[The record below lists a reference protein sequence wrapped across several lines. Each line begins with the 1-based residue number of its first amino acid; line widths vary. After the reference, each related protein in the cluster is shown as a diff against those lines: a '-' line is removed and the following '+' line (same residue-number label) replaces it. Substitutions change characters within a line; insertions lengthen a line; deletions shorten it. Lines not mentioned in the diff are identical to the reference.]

1 MAAKKP
7 APPKSKSRAKKSKQS
22 NSYIVPIVLFA
33 VAVFLEALA
42 IIPQE
47 DVAVWNALHNFLQ
60 SFFGVLAYIWPLYLG
75 YAAVLLSLESYD
87 DRRIKPLA
95 YCAAV
100 LVFIGAAIDVFGP
113 VKSADYWQHIGM
125 SYTTEG
131 FFRAGLLGAFVGH
144 PFYAVAG
151 KIGSRIIFIL
161 LIFVFLMILTR
172 TTLAKLMI
180 GARKP
185 AERIKSAA
193 TDRYMEHKQRRE
205 EMRQAYLDA
214 DNDDETDD
222 SEINGKPSDDRV
234 DLRFPYD
241 IPLSGEK
248 VRESEMPPARDPEE
262 VHSKRRRVVDSY
274 KKDDVLDNMPDP
286 TADAHRRRAEEETAD
301 ETENDRYSGGVID
314 EELLKKL
321 DESVEVIY
329 ADKKTKTTGSGI
341 KIGDDQ
347 DAEDGAPEY
356 RFPPIDLLKPPSADS
371 SVDIRSELTA
381 NAEKLVDT
389 LRSFGV
395 ETRIINISRGPS
407 VTRYEL
413 QPAAGVKISRI
424 TNLAD
429 DIALNL
435 AAAGVR
441 IEAPIPNKAAVGI
454 EIPNKVR
461 TTVALRELI
470 ESKEFADAQSKVT
483 GILGKDISGAN
494 CFMDIAKMPHVL
506 IAGTTGSGKSVCL
519 NSLIM
524 SILYKS
530 TPDEVRMLM
539 IDPKAVEMM
548 VYNGIPHLLVP
559 VVSDPRKAAGALGW
573 AVTEMTHRYK
583 ILSDNGVR
591 NLDAYNQLAAK
602 SDTLTPLPQIVIFI
616 DELADLM
623 MTAPNEVE
631 DSICRLAQKARAAGM
646 HLVIATQR
654 PSVDVI
660 TGLIKANIPSRIAL
674 TVSNQVDSR
683 TIIDMAG
690 AERLVGRGD
699 MLYYPV
705 GIAKPVRI
713 QGCWVSDSEIESV
726 AEFLK
731 KGQTNEYDDEIQ
743 QEIERQAAQEK
754 GKKGSAAQSNDDNA
768 GDFDEMLPSA
778 VEVVIEAG
786 QASTSLLQRK
796 LKLGYARAA
805 RIVDQL
811 EAKGVVGPYEGS
823 KPRKVLLTKAQW
835 MEMQAMGTDEQL
847 AEEE

>member
-1 MAAKKP
+1 MAEKKP
-7 APPKSKSRAKKSKQS
+7 TPPKSRSRSKSVKS
-22 NSYIVPIVLFA
+22 NSIITPIILFA
-33 VAVFLEALA
+33 VAIFLEALA
-42 IIPQE
+42 LIPQK
-47 DVAVWNALHNFLQ
+47 DVAVWNFLHNFIQ
-60 SFFGVLAYIWPLYLG
+60 SFFGLCAVVWPIFLG
-75 YAAVLLSLESYD
+75 YAAVQMSRDIDEKK
-87 DRRIKPLA
+87 RRKQIVLCA
-95 YCAAV
+95 AAV
-100 LVFIGAAIDVFGP
+100 LFISAAIDVFGP
-113 VKSADYWQHIGM
+113 EDKLGFFEHIKAA
-125 SYTTEG
+125 YTTEG
-131 FFRAGLLGAFVGH
+131 FFRSGFLGALFGH
-144 PFYAVAG
+144 PFTEVAG
-151 KIGSRIIFIL
+151 FGARIIFAL
-161 LIFVFLMILTR
+161 AIFVVVMIITR
-172 TTLAKLMI
+172 TALYKFVDKA
-180 GARKP
+180 GKP
-185 AERIKSAA
+185 AEKLREVAVDK
-193 TDRYMEHKQRRE
+193 YHEHKRRRAE
-205 EMRQAYLDA
+205 KAAEV
-214 DNDDETDD
+214 E
-222 SEINGKPSDDRV
+222 V
-234 DLRFPYD
+234 DTRFAYD
-241 IPLSGEK
+241 IPLSGEP
-248 VRESEMPPARDPEE
+248 VREADELKPDDPEE
-262 VHSKRRRVVDSY
+262 MRKKGRRVVDSY
-274 KKDDVLDNMPDP
+274 RRHDVLDDMPDP
-286 TADAHRRRAEEETAD
+286 LDNAPVRN
-301 ETENDRYSGGVID
+301 ETEDENAGVID
-314 EELLKKL
+314 EDLLKKL
-321 DESVEVIY
+321 DESVEIIY
-329 ADKKTKTTGSGI
+329 ADKKPKRKSSGI
-341 KIGDDQ
+341 KITGDD
-347 DAEDGAPEY
+347 EDEDEIEQQPEY
-356 RFPPIDLLKPPSADS
+356 KYPPIDLLKRPSNDS
-371 SVDIRSELTA
+371 TGDIRSELTA

-454 EIPNKVR
+454 EIPNKIR
-461 TTVALRELI
+461 TSVAARELI
-470 ESKEFADAQSKVT
+470 ESAEFVSAQSKVT

-519 NSLIM
+519 NSIIM
-524 SILYKS
+524 SMLYKA

-559 VVSDPRKAAGALGW
+559 VVSDPRMASGALSW

-591 NLDAYNQLAAK
+591 NLEAYNELAKK
-602 SDTLTPLPQIVIFI
+602 SDTLKPLPQIVIFI

-705 GIAKPVRI
+705 GVAKPIRI
-713 QGCWVSDSEIESV
+713 QGCWISDAEIEAV
-726 AEFLK
+726 ASFLK
-731 KGQTNEYDDEIQ
+731 NGQKNDYDENIQ

-754 GKKGSAAQSNDDNA
+754 GKKGGASASAESSD
-768 GDFDEMLPSA
+768 GEYDELLSAA

-811 EAKGVVGPYEGS
+811 EEKGVVGAYGGAS
-823 KPRKVLLTKAQW
+823 KGREILITKAQW
-835 MEMQAMGTDEQL
+835 MEMQATGADELL
-847 AEEE
+847 ADED

>member
-1 MAAKKP
+1 MSSKKP
-7 APPKSKSRAKKSKQS
+7 TPPKSKTRAKKSANP
-22 NSYIVPIVLFA
+22 NSYIVPIILFA
-33 VAVFLEALA
+33 VAILIEALA
-42 IIPQE
+42 VISQK
-47 DVAVWNALHNFLQ
+47 DVAVWHFLHNFVQ
-60 SFFGVLAYIWPLYLG
+60 SFFGTCAYLWPVYIGYLAIQ
-75 YAAVLLSLESYD
+75 LSLDIEQSSK
-87 DRRIKPLA
+87 IKR
-95 YCAAV
+95 
-100 LVFIGAAIDVFGP
+100 LVISGLLLLFISASIDVFSFPAEGTWER
-113 VKSADYWQHIGM
+113 VTAA
-125 SYTTEG
+125 YTTEG
-131 FFRAGLLGAFVGH
+131 FLRAGFLGALISY
-144 PFYAVAG
+144 PFEAVTG
-151 KIGSRIIFIL
+151 KWGAAIIFVLIL
-161 LIFVFLMILTR
+161 FVLVMVFTR
-172 TTLAKLMI
+172 TTLDKFITKASQPADKLRSAAADKYTEFKKRKEAEKAAKLDV
-180 GARKP
+180 
-185 AERIKSAA
+185 E
-193 TDRYMEHKQRRE
+193 
-205 EMRQAYLDA
+205 
-214 DNDDETDD
+214 
-222 SEINGKPSDDRV
+222 V
-234 DLRFPYD
+234 DTRFAYD
-241 IPLSGEK
+241 IPLPGE
-248 VRESEMPPARDPEE
+248 PAREADEPKPQDPTEMR
-262 VHSKRRRVVDSY
+262 KKGKRVVDSY
-274 KKDDVLDNMPDP
+274 RKHDVLDEIMDEIEDP
-286 TADAHRRRAEEETAD
+286 TVASKPEPD
-301 ETENDRYSGGVID
+301 ENEGVID

-329 ADKKTKTTGSGI
+329 ADKKTDKKVGSGI
-341 KIGDDQ
+341 KIGEETD
-347 DAEDGAPEY
+347 EEPAPEY
-356 RFPPIDLLKPPSADS
+356 KYPPIDLLNAPSRDNAG
-371 SVDIRSELTA
+371 DIRSELTA

-413 QPAAGVKISRI
+413 QPAAGVKISKI

-461 TTVALRELI
+461 TSVGARELI
-470 ESKEFADAQSKVT
+470 ESAEFVSAQSKVT

-519 NSLIM
+519 NSIIM

-559 VVSDPRKAAGALGW
+559 VVSDPRKASGALAW

-591 NLDAYNQLAAK
+591 NLEAYNELAAK
-602 SDTLTPLPQIVIFI
+602 SDNLKPLPQIVIFI

-683 TIIDMAG
+683 TIIDMSG
-690 AERLVGRGD
+690 AERLVGKGD

-705 GIAKPVRI
+705 GVAKPIRI
-713 QGCWVSDSEIESV
+713 QGCWISDAEIEAV
-726 AEFLK
+726 ANFLK
-731 KGQTNEYDDEIQ
+731 NSQKNDYDEEIQ

-754 GKKGSAAQSNDDNA
+754 GKKGAAVSAEDSD
-768 GDFDEMLPSA
+768 GDFDEMLPAA
-778 VEVVIEAG
+778 VEVVIDAG

-811 EAKGVVGPYEGS
+811 EEKGIVGPYGGAAKGREI
-823 KPRKVLLTKAQW
+823 LITKAQW
-835 MEMQAMGTDEQL
+835 MEMQAMGTDEEL
-847 AEEE
+847 VDEE

>member
-1 MAAKKP
+1 MAEKKP
-7 APPKSKSRAKKSKQS
+7 TPPKSRSRSKSVKS
-22 NSYIVPIVLFA
+22 NSIITPIILFA
-33 VAVFLEALA
+33 VAIFLEALA
-42 IIPQE
+42 LIPQK
-47 DVAVWNALHNFLQ
+47 DVAVWNFLHNFIQ
-60 SFFGVLAYIWPLYLG
+60 SFFGLCAVVWPIFLG
-75 YAAVLLSLESYD
+75 YAAVQMSRDIDEKK
-87 DRRIKPLA
+87 RRKQIVLFA
-95 YCAAV
+95 AAV
-100 LVFIGAAIDVFGP
+100 LFISATIDVFGP
-113 VKSADYWQHIGM
+113 KDKLGFFEHIKAA
-125 SYTTEG
+125 YTTEG
-131 FFRAGLLGAFVGH
+131 FFRSGFLGALFGH
-144 PFYAVAG
+144 PFTALAG
-151 KIGSRIIFIL
+151 KIGARIIFAL
-161 LIFVFLMILTR
+161 AIFVVVMIITR
-172 TTLAKLMI
+172 TALYKFVDKA
-180 GARKP
+180 GKP
-185 AERIKSAA
+185 AEKLREVAVDK
-193 TDRYMEHKQRRE
+193 YHEHKRRRAE
-205 EMRQAYLDA
+205 KAAEV
-214 DNDDETDD
+214 E
-222 SEINGKPSDDRV
+222 V
-234 DLRFPYD
+234 DTRFAYD
-241 IPLSGEK
+241 IPLSGEP
-248 VRESEMPPARDPEE
+248 VREADELKPDDPEE
-262 VHSKRRRVVDSY
+262 MRKKGRRVVDSY
-274 KKDDVLDNMPDP
+274 RRHDVLDDMPDP
-286 TADAHRRRAEEETAD
+286 LDNAPVRN
-301 ETENDRYSGGVID
+301 ETEDENAGVID
-314 EELLKKL
+314 EDLLKKL
-321 DESVEVIY
+321 DESVEIIY
-329 ADKKTKTTGSGI
+329 ADKKPKRKSSGI
-341 KIGDDQ
+341 KITGDD
-347 DAEDGAPEY
+347 EDEDEIEQQPEY
-356 RFPPIDLLKPPSADS
+356 KYPPIDLLKRPSSDS
-371 SVDIRSELTA
+371 TGDIRSELTA

-454 EIPNKVR
+454 EIPNKIR
-461 TTVALRELI
+461 TSVAARELI
-470 ESKEFADAQSKVT
+470 ESAEFVSAQSKVT

-519 NSLIM
+519 NSIIM
-524 SILYKS
+524 SMLYKA

-559 VVSDPRKAAGALGW
+559 VVSDPRMASGALSW

-591 NLDAYNQLAAK
+591 NLEAYNELARK
-602 SDTLTPLPQIVIFI
+602 SDTLKPLPQIVIFI

-705 GIAKPVRI
+705 GVAKPIRI
-713 QGCWVSDSEIESV
+713 QGCWISDAEIEAV
-726 AEFLK
+726 ASFLK
-731 KGQTNEYDDEIQ
+731 NGQKNDYDENIQ

-754 GKKGSAAQSNDDNA
+754 GKKGGASASAESSD
-768 GDFDEMLPSA
+768 GEYDELLSAA

-811 EAKGVVGPYEGS
+811 EEKGVVGAYGGAS
-823 KPRKVLLTKAQW
+823 KGREILITKAQW
-835 MEMQAMGTDEQL
+835 MEMQATGADELL
-847 AEEE
+847 ADED

>member
-1 MAAKKP
+1 MSSKKP
-7 APPKSKSRAKKSKQS
+7 TPPKSKTRAKKSANP
-22 NSYIVPIVLFA
+22 NSYIVPIILFA
-33 VAVFLEALA
+33 VAILIEALA
-42 IIPQE
+42 VISQK
-47 DVAVWNALHNFLQ
+47 DVAVWHFLHNFVQ
-60 SFFGVLAYIWPLYLG
+60 SFFGTCAYLWPVYIGYLAIQ
-75 YAAVLLSLESYD
+75 LSLDIEQSSK
-87 DRRIKPLA
+87 IKR
-95 YCAAV
+95 
-100 LVFIGAAIDVFGP
+100 LVISGLLLLFISASIDVFSFPAEGTWER
-113 VKSADYWQHIGM
+113 VTAA
-125 SYTTEG
+125 YTTEG
-131 FFRAGLLGAFVGH
+131 FLRAGFLGALISY
-144 PFYAVAG
+144 PFEAVTG
-151 KIGSRIIFIL
+151 KWGAAIIFVLIL
-161 LIFVFLMILTR
+161 FVLVMVFTR
-172 TTLAKLMI
+172 TTLDKFITKASQPADKLRSAAADKYTEFKKRKEAEKAAKLDV
-180 GARKP
+180 
-185 AERIKSAA
+185 E
-193 TDRYMEHKQRRE
+193 
-205 EMRQAYLDA
+205 
-214 DNDDETDD
+214 
-222 SEINGKPSDDRV
+222 V
-234 DLRFPYD
+234 DTRFAYD
-241 IPLSGEK
+241 IPLPGE
-248 VRESEMPPARDPEE
+248 PAREADEPKPQDPTEMR
-262 VHSKRRRVVDSY
+262 KKGKRVVDSY
-274 KKDDVLDNMPDP
+274 RKHDVLDEIMDEIEDP
-286 TADAHRRRAEEETAD
+286 TVASKPEPD
-301 ETENDRYSGGVID
+301 ENAGVID

-329 ADKKTKTTGSGI
+329 ADKKTDKKVGSGI
-341 KIGDDQ
+341 KIGEETD
-347 DAEDGAPEY
+347 EEPTPEY
-356 RFPPIDLLKPPSADS
+356 KYPPIDLLNAPSRDNAG
-371 SVDIRSELTA
+371 DIRSELTA

-413 QPAAGVKISRI
+413 QPAAGVKISKI

-461 TTVALRELI
+461 TSVGARELI
-470 ESKEFADAQSKVT
+470 ESAEFVSAQSKVT

-519 NSLIM
+519 NSIIM

-530 TPDEVRMLM
+530 SPDEVRMLM

-559 VVSDPRKAAGALGW
+559 VVSDPRKASGALAW

-591 NLDAYNQLAAK
+591 NLEAYNELAAK
-602 SDTLTPLPQIVIFI
+602 SDNLKPLPQIVIFI

-683 TIIDMAG
+683 TIIDMSG
-690 AERLVGRGD
+690 AERLVGKGD

-705 GIAKPVRI
+705 GVAKPIRI
-713 QGCWVSDSEIESV
+713 QGCWISDAEIEAV
-726 AEFLK
+726 ANFLK
-731 KGQTNEYDDEIQ
+731 NSQKNDYDEEIQ

-754 GKKGSAAQSNDDNA
+754 GKKGAAVSAEDSD
-768 GDFDEMLPSA
+768 GDFDEMLPAA
-778 VEVVIEAG
+778 VEVVIDAG

-811 EAKGVVGPYEGS
+811 EEKGIVGPYGGAAKGREI
-823 KPRKVLLTKAQW
+823 LITKAQW
-835 MEMQAMGTDEQL
+835 MEMQAMGTDEEL
-847 AEEE
+847 VDEE

>member
-1 MAAKKP
+1 MAEKKP
-7 APPKSKSRAKKSKQS
+7 TPPKSRSRSKSVKS
-22 NSYIVPIVLFA
+22 NSIITPIILFA
-33 VAVFLEALA
+33 VAIFLEALA
-42 IIPQE
+42 LIPQK
-47 DVAVWNALHNFLQ
+47 DVAVWNFLHTFIQ
-60 SFFGVLAYIWPLYLG
+60 SFFGLCAVVWPIFLG
-75 YAAVLLSLESYD
+75 YAAVQMSRDIDEKK
-87 DRRIKPLA
+87 RRKQIIIG
-95 YCAAV
+95 AATV
-100 LVFIGAAIDVFGP
+100 LFISAAIDVFGP
-113 VKSADYWQHIGM
+113 EDDLGFFEHIKAA
-125 SYTTEG
+125 YTTEG
-131 FFRAGLLGAFVGH
+131 FFRSGFLGALFGH
-144 PFYAVAG
+144 PFTEVAG
-151 KIGSRIIFIL
+151 IGATIIFAL
-161 LIFVFLMILTR
+161 AIFVVVMIITR
-172 TTLAKLMI
+172 TALYKFVDKA
-180 GARKP
+180 GKP
-185 AERIKSAA
+185 AEKLREVAVDK
-193 TDRYMEHKQRRE
+193 YHEHKRRRAE
-205 EMRQAYLDA
+205 KAAEV
-214 DNDDETDD
+214 E
-222 SEINGKPSDDRV
+222 V
-234 DLRFPYD
+234 DTRFAYD
-241 IPLSGEK
+241 IPLPGEP
-248 VRESEMPPARDPEE
+248 VREADELKPDDPEE
-262 VHSKRRRVVDSY
+262 MRKKGRRVVDSY
-274 KKDDVLDNMPDP
+274 RRHDVLDDMPDP
-286 TADAHRRRAEEETAD
+286 LDNAPVRN
-301 ETENDRYSGGVID
+301 ETEDENAGVID
-314 EELLKKL
+314 EDLLKKL
-321 DESVEVIY
+321 DESVEIIY
-329 ADKKTKTTGSGI
+329 ADKKPKRKSSGI
-341 KIGDDQ
+341 KITGDD
-347 DAEDGAPEY
+347 EDEDEIEQQPEY
-356 RFPPIDLLKPPSADS
+356 KYPPIDLLKRPSNDS
-371 SVDIRSELTA
+371 TGDIRSELTA

-454 EIPNKVR
+454 EIPNKIR
-461 TTVALRELI
+461 TSVAARELI
-470 ESKEFADAQSKVT
+470 ESAEFVSAQSKVT

-519 NSLIM
+519 NSIIM
-524 SILYKS
+524 SMLYKA

-559 VVSDPRKAAGALGW
+559 VVSDPRMASGALSW

-591 NLDAYNQLAAK
+591 NLEAYNELAKK
-602 SDTLTPLPQIVIFI
+602 SDTLKPLPQIVIFI

-705 GIAKPVRI
+705 GVAKPIRI
-713 QGCWVSDSEIESV
+713 QGCWISDAEIEAV
-726 AEFLK
+726 ASFLK
-731 KGQTNEYDDEIQ
+731 NGQKNDYDENIQ

-754 GKKGSAAQSNDDNA
+754 GKKGGASASVESSD
-768 GDFDEMLPSA
+768 GEYDELLSAA

-811 EAKGVVGPYEGS
+811 EEKGVVGAYGGAS
-823 KPRKVLLTKAQW
+823 KGREILITKAQW
-835 MEMQAMGTDEQL
+835 MEMQATGADELL
-847 AEEE
+847 ADED

>member
-1 MAAKKP
+1 
-7 APPKSKSRAKKSKQS
+7 
-22 NSYIVPIVLFA
+22 
-33 VAVFLEALA
+33 
-42 IIPQE
+42 PQ
-47 DVAVWNALHNFLQ
+47 D
-60 SFFGVLAYIWPLYLG
+60 P
-75 YAAVLLSLESYD
+75 
-87 DRRIKPLA
+87 
-95 YCAAV
+95 
-100 LVFIGAAIDVFGP
+100 
-113 VKSADYWQHIGM
+113 
-125 SYTTEG
+125 T
-131 FFRAGLLGAFVGH
+131 
-144 PFYAVAG
+144 
-151 KIGSRIIFIL
+151 
-161 LIFVFLMILTR
+161 
-172 TTLAKLMI
+172 
-180 GARKP
+180 
-185 AERIKSAA
+185 
-193 TDRYMEHKQRRE
+193 
-205 EMRQAYLDA
+205 EMRKK
-214 DNDDETDD
+214 
-222 SEINGKPSDDRV
+222 GK
-234 DLRFPYD
+234 
-241 IPLSGEK
+241 
-248 VRESEMPPARDPEE
+248 
-262 VHSKRRRVVDSY
+262 RVVDSY
-274 KKDDVLDNMPDP
+274 RKHDVLDEIMDEIEDP
-286 TADAHRRRAEEETAD
+286 TIEKKPETD
-301 ETENDRYSGGVID
+301 ENAGVID
-314 EELLKKL
+314 EDLLKKL

-329 ADKKTKTTGSGI
+329 ADKKSNKKVSSGI
-341 KIGDDQ
+341 KIGDETEEEP
-347 DAEDGAPEY
+347 AAPEY
-356 RFPPIDLLKPPSADS
+356 KYPPIDLLNAPSRDNAG
-371 SVDIRSELTA
+371 DIRSELTA
-381 NAEKLVDT
+381 NAEKLVNT

-413 QPAAGVKISRI
+413 QPAAGVKISKI

-454 EIPNKVR
+454 EIPNKIR
-461 TTVALRELI
+461 TSVGARELI
-470 ESKEFADAQSKVT
+470 ESAEFVSAQSKVT

-519 NSLIM
+519 NSIIM

-530 TPDEVRMLM
+530 SPDEVRMLM

-559 VVSDPRKAAGALGW
+559 VVSDPRKASGALAW

-591 NLDAYNQLAAK
+591 NLEAYNELAAK
-602 SDTLTPLPQIVIFI
+602 SDTLKPLPQIVIFI

-683 TIIDMAG
+683 TIIDMSG
-690 AERLVGRGD
+690 AERLVGKGD

-705 GIAKPVRI
+705 GVAKPIRI
-713 QGCWVSDSEIESV
+713 QGCWISDSEIEAV
-726 AEFLK
+726 ANFLK
-731 KGQTNEYDDEIQ
+731 NSGKNEYDEEIQ

-754 GKKGSAAQSNDDNA
+754 GKKGAAVSAEDSD
-768 GDFDEMLPSA
+768 GEFDEMLPAA

-811 EAKGVVGPYEGS
+811 EEKGIVG
-823 KPRKVLLTKAQW
+823 
-835 MEMQAMGTDEQL
+835 
-847 AEEE
+847 

>member
-1 MAAKKP
+1 MAEKKP
-7 APPKSKSRAKKSKQS
+7 TPPKSRSRSKSVKS
-22 NSYIVPIVLFA
+22 NSIITPIILFA

-42 IIPQE
+42 LIPQK
-47 DVAVWNALHNFLQ
+47 DVAVWNFLHNFIQ
-60 SFFGVLAYIWPLYLG
+60 SFFGLCAVVWPIFLG
-75 YAAVLLSLESYD
+75 YAAVQMSRDIDEKK
-87 DRRIKPLA
+87 RRNQIIIGSA
-95 YCAAV
+95 TV
-100 LVFIGAAIDVFGP
+100 LFVSAAIDVFG
-113 VKSADYWQHIGM
+113 VQAELGFIEHIKAA
-125 SYTTEG
+125 YTTNG
-131 FFRAGLLGAFVGH
+131 FFRAGFIGALFGH
-144 PFYAVAG
+144 PFTAIAG
-151 KIGSRIIFIL
+151 KIGARIIFAL
-161 LIFVFLMILTR
+161 AIFVVVMIITKTALYKFVDK
-172 TTLAKLMI
+172 A
-180 GARKP
+180 GKP
-185 AERIKSAA
+185 AEKLREVAVDK
-193 TDRYMEHKQRRE
+193 YYEHKRRRAE
-205 EMRQAYLDA
+205 KAAEV
-214 DNDDETDD
+214 E
-222 SEINGKPSDDRV
+222 V
-234 DLRFPYD
+234 DTRFAYD
-241 IPLSGEK
+241 IPLSGEPI
-248 VRESEMPPARDPEE
+248 READELKPNDPEE
-262 VHSKRRRVVDSY
+262 MRKKGRRVVDSFRRH
-274 KKDDVLDNMPDP
+274 DVLDDMPDP
-286 TADAHRRRAEEETAD
+286 IENAPVQD
-301 ETENDRYSGGVID
+301 ELEDENAGVID
-314 EELLKKL
+314 EDLLKKL

-329 ADKKTKTTGSGI
+329 ADKKPKRQSSGI
-341 KIGDDQ
+341 KITGDDDELEEEIEQ
-347 DAEDGAPEY
+347 QPEY
-356 RFPPIDLLKPPSADS
+356 KYPPIDLLKRPSNDTS
-371 SVDIRSELTA
+371 GDIRSELTA

-454 EIPNKVR
+454 EIPNKIR
-461 TTVALRELI
+461 TSVAARELI
-470 ESKEFADAQSKVT
+470 ESAEFVSAQSKVT

-519 NSLIM
+519 NSIIM
-524 SILYKS
+524 SMLYKA

-559 VVSDPRKAAGALGW
+559 VVSDPRMASGALSW

-591 NLDAYNQLAAK
+591 NLEAYNELAKK
-602 SDTLTPLPQIVIFI
+602 SDTLKPLPQIVIFI

-705 GIAKPVRI
+705 GVAKPIRI
-713 QGCWVSDSEIESV
+713 QGCWISDAEIEAV
-726 AEFLK
+726 ASFLK
-731 KGQTNEYDDEIQ
+731 NGQKNDYDENIQ

-754 GKKGSAAQSNDDNA
+754 GKKGGTSASAEASD
-768 GDFDEMLPSA
+768 GEYDELLSAA

-811 EAKGVVGPYEGS
+811 EEKGVVGAYGGAS
-823 KPRKVLLTKAQW
+823 KGREILITKAQW
-835 MEMQAMGTDEQL
+835 MEMQATGADELL
-847 AEEE
+847 ADED

>member
-1 MAAKKP
+1 M
-7 APPKSKSRAKKSKQS
+7 
-22 NSYIVPIVLFA
+22 
-33 VAVFLEALA
+33 
-42 IIPQE
+42 II
-47 DVAVWNALHNFLQ
+47 
-60 SFFGVLAYIWPLYLG
+60 
-75 YAAVLLSLESYD
+75 
-87 DRRIKPLA
+87 
-95 YCAAV
+95 
-100 LVFIGAAIDVFGP
+100 
-113 VKSADYWQHIGM
+113 
-125 SYTTEG
+125 
-131 FFRAGLLGAFVGH
+131 
-144 PFYAVAG
+144 
-151 KIGSRIIFIL
+151 
-161 LIFVFLMILTR
+161 TR
-172 TTLAKLMI
+172 TALYKFVDKA
-180 GARKP
+180 GKP
-185 AERIKSAA
+185 AEKLREVAVDK
-193 TDRYMEHKQRRE
+193 YHEHKRRRAE
-205 EMRQAYLDA
+205 KAAEV
-214 DNDDETDD
+214 E
-222 SEINGKPSDDRV
+222 V
-234 DLRFPYD
+234 DTRFAYD
-241 IPLSGEK
+241 IPLSGEP
-248 VRESEMPPARDPEE
+248 VREADELKPDDPEE
-262 VHSKRRRVVDSY
+262 MRKKGRRVVDSY
-274 KKDDVLDNMPDP
+274 RRHDVLDDMPDP
-286 TADAHRRRAEEETAD
+286 LDNAPVRN
-301 ETENDRYSGGVID
+301 ETEDENAGVID
-314 EELLKKL
+314 EDLLKKL
-321 DESVEVIY
+321 DESVEIIY
-329 ADKKTKTTGSGI
+329 ADKKPKRKSSGI
-341 KIGDDQ
+341 KITGDD
-347 DAEDGAPEY
+347 EDEDEIEQQPEY
-356 RFPPIDLLKPPSADS
+356 KYPPIDLLKRPSNDS
-371 SVDIRSELTA
+371 TGDIRSELTA

-407 VTRYEL
+407 ITRYEL

-454 EIPNKVR
+454 EIPNKIR
-461 TTVALRELI
+461 TSVAARELI
-470 ESKEFADAQSKVT
+470 ESAEFVSAQSKVT

-519 NSLIM
+519 NSIIM
-524 SILYKS
+524 SMLYKA

-559 VVSDPRKAAGALGW
+559 VVSDPRMASGALSW

-591 NLDAYNQLAAK
+591 NLEAYNELAKK
-602 SDTLTPLPQIVIFI
+602 SDTLKPLPQIVIFI

-705 GIAKPVRI
+705 GVAKPIRI
-713 QGCWVSDSEIESV
+713 QGCWISDAEIEAV
-726 AEFLK
+726 ASFLK
-731 KGQTNEYDDEIQ
+731 NGQKNDYDENIQ
-743 QEIERQAAQEK
+743 QEIERQATQEK
-754 GKKGSAAQSNDDNA
+754 GKKGGASASAESSD
-768 GDFDEMLPSA
+768 GEYDELLSAA

-811 EAKGVVGPYEGS
+811 EEKGVVGAYGGAS
-823 KPRKVLLTKAQW
+823 KGREILITKAQW
-835 MEMQAMGTDEQL
+835 MEMQATGADELL
-847 AEEE
+847 ADED

>member
-1 MAAKKP
+1 MSSKKP
-7 APPKSKSRAKKSKQS
+7 TPPKSKTRAKKSANP
-22 NSYIVPIVLFA
+22 NSYIVPIILFA
-33 VAVFLEALA
+33 VAILIEALA
-42 IIPQE
+42 VISQK
-47 DVAVWNALHNFLQ
+47 DVAVWHFLHNFVQ
-60 SFFGVLAYIWPLYLG
+60 SFFGTCAYLWPVYIGYLAIQ
-75 YAAVLLSLESYD
+75 LSLDIEHSSK
-87 DRRIKPLA
+87 IKR
-95 YCAAV
+95 
-100 LVFIGAAIDVFGP
+100 LVISGLLLLFISASIDVFSFPAEGTWEH
-113 VKSADYWQHIGM
+113 VTAA
-125 SYTTEG
+125 YTTEG
-131 FFRAGLLGAFVGH
+131 FLRAGFLGALISY
-144 PFYAVAG
+144 PFEAVTG
-151 KIGSRIIFIL
+151 KWGAAIIFVLIL
-161 LIFVFLMILTR
+161 FVLVMVFTR
-172 TTLAKLMI
+172 TTLDKFITKASQPADKLRSAAADKYTEFKKRKEAEKAAKLDV
-180 GARKP
+180 
-185 AERIKSAA
+185 E
-193 TDRYMEHKQRRE
+193 
-205 EMRQAYLDA
+205 
-214 DNDDETDD
+214 
-222 SEINGKPSDDRV
+222 V
-234 DLRFPYD
+234 DTRFAYD
-241 IPLSGEK
+241 IPLPGE
-248 VRESEMPPARDPEE
+248 PAREADEPKPQDPTEMR
-262 VHSKRRRVVDSY
+262 KKGKRVVDSY
-274 KKDDVLDNMPDP
+274 RKHDVLDEIMDEIEDP
-286 TADAHRRRAEEETAD
+286 TVASKPESD
-301 ETENDRYSGGVID
+301 ENEGVID

-329 ADKKTKTTGSGI
+329 ADKKTDKKVGSGI
-341 KIGDDQ
+341 KIGEETD
-347 DAEDGAPEY
+347 EEPTPEY
-356 RFPPIDLLKPPSADS
+356 KYPPIDLLNAPSRDNAG
-371 SVDIRSELTA
+371 DIRSELTA

-413 QPAAGVKISRI
+413 QPAAGVKISKI

-461 TTVALRELI
+461 TSVGARELI
-470 ESKEFADAQSKVT
+470 ESAEFVSAQSKVT

-519 NSLIM
+519 NSIIM

-559 VVSDPRKAAGALGW
+559 VVSDPRKASGALAW

-591 NLDAYNQLAAK
+591 NLEAYNELAAK
-602 SDTLTPLPQIVIFI
+602 SDNLKPLPQIVIFI

-683 TIIDMAG
+683 TIIDMSG
-690 AERLVGRGD
+690 AERLVGKGD

-705 GIAKPVRI
+705 GVAKPIRI
-713 QGCWVSDSEIESV
+713 QGCWISDAEIEAV
-726 AEFLK
+726 ANFLK
-731 KGQTNEYDDEIQ
+731 NSQKNDYDEEIQ

-754 GKKGSAAQSNDDNA
+754 GKKGAAVSAEDSD
-768 GDFDEMLPSA
+768 GDFDEMLPAA
-778 VEVVIEAG
+778 VEVVIDAG

-811 EAKGVVGPYEGS
+811 EEKGIVGPYGGAAKGREI
-823 KPRKVLLTKAQW
+823 LITKAQW
-835 MEMQAMGTDEQL
+835 MEMQAMGADEEL
-847 AEEE
+847 ADEE

>member
-1 MAAKKP
+1 MSSKKP
-7 APPKSKSRAKKSKQS
+7 TPPKSKTRAKKSANP
-22 NSYIVPIVLFA
+22 NSYIVPIILFA
-33 VAVFLEALA
+33 VAILIEALA
-42 IIPQE
+42 VISQK
-47 DVAVWNALHNFLQ
+47 DVAVWHFLHNFVQ
-60 SFFGVLAYIWPLYLG
+60 SFFGTCAYLWPVYIGYLAIQ
-75 YAAVLLSLESYD
+75 LSLDIEQSSK
-87 DRRIKPLA
+87 IKR
-95 YCAAV
+95 
-100 LVFIGAAIDVFGP
+100 LVISGLLLLFISASIDVFSFPAEGTWER
-113 VKSADYWQHIGM
+113 VTAA
-125 SYTTEG
+125 YTTEG
-131 FFRAGLLGAFVGH
+131 FLRAGFLGALISY
-144 PFYAVAG
+144 PFEAVTG
-151 KIGSRIIFIL
+151 KWGAAIIFVLIL
-161 LIFVFLMILTR
+161 FVLVMVFTR
-172 TTLAKLMI
+172 TTLDKFITKASQPADKLRSAAADKYTEFKKRKEAEKAAKLDV
-180 GARKP
+180 
-185 AERIKSAA
+185 E
-193 TDRYMEHKQRRE
+193 
-205 EMRQAYLDA
+205 
-214 DNDDETDD
+214 
-222 SEINGKPSDDRV
+222 V
-234 DLRFPYD
+234 DTRFAYD
-241 IPLSGEK
+241 IPLPGE
-248 VRESEMPPARDPEE
+248 PAREADEPKPQDPTEMR
-262 VHSKRRRVVDSY
+262 KKGKRVVDSY
-274 KKDDVLDNMPDP
+274 RKHDVLDEIMDEIEDP
-286 TADAHRRRAEEETAD
+286 TVASKPEPD
-301 ETENDRYSGGVID
+301 ENEGVID

-329 ADKKTKTTGSGI
+329 ADKKTDKKVGSGI
-341 KIGDDQ
+341 KIGEETD
-347 DAEDGAPEY
+347 EEPTPEY
-356 RFPPIDLLKPPSADS
+356 KYPPIDLLNAPSRDNAG
-371 SVDIRSELTA
+371 DIRSELTA

-413 QPAAGVKISRI
+413 QPAAGVKISKI

-461 TTVALRELI
+461 TSVGARELI
-470 ESKEFADAQSKVT
+470 ESAEFVSAQSKVT

-519 NSLIM
+519 NSIIM

-559 VVSDPRKAAGALGW
+559 VVSDPRKASGALAW

-591 NLDAYNQLAAK
+591 NLEAYNELAAK
-602 SDTLTPLPQIVIFI
+602 SDTLKPLPQIVIFI

-683 TIIDMAG
+683 TIIDMSG
-690 AERLVGRGD
+690 AERLVGKGD

-705 GIAKPVRI
+705 GVAKPIRI
-713 QGCWVSDSEIESV
+713 QGCWISDAEIEAV
-726 AEFLK
+726 ANFLK
-731 KGQTNEYDDEIQ
+731 NSQKNDYDEEIQ

-754 GKKGSAAQSNDDNA
+754 GKKGAAVSAEDSD
-768 GDFDEMLPSA
+768 GDFDEMLPAA
-778 VEVVIEAG
+778 VEVVIDAG

-811 EAKGVVGPYEGS
+811 EEKGIVGPYGGAAKGREI
-823 KPRKVLLTKAQW
+823 LITKAQW
-835 MEMQAMGTDEQL
+835 MEMQAMGTDEEL
-847 AEEE
+847 VDEE

>member
-1 MAAKKP
+1 MPEKKP
-7 APPKSKSRAKKSKQS
+7 SPPKSRTRAKKNQPA
-22 NSYIVPIVLFA
+22 SYITPIILFA
-33 VAVFLEALA
+33 VAIFLEALA
-42 IIPQE
+42 VIPQK
-47 DVAVWNALHNFLQ
+47 DVAVWNFMHNFIQ
-60 SFFGVLAYIWPLYLG
+60 SFFGLCAYVWPIYLG
-75 YAAVLLSLESYD
+75 YVAVTMSMDIERST
-87 DRRIKPLA
+87 RIKRI
-95 YCAAV
+95 V
-100 LVFIGAAIDVFGP
+100 IGAAAILFLSACIDVFGTQE
-113 VKSADYWQHIGM
+113 KLKFAEHIKAA
-125 SYTTEG
+125 YTTSG
-131 FFRAGLLGAFVGH
+131 FFRAGFIGALIGH
-144 PFYAVAG
+144 PFTAILG
-151 KIGSRIIFIL
+151 KIGARIVFAL
-161 LIFVFLMILTR
+161 AVFVLIMIITR
-172 TTLAKLMI
+172 TTLLKFI
-180 GARKP
+180 KGASKP
-185 AERIKSAA
+185 ADKLREVAADKYNEIKRRKEAEKAA
-193 TDRYMEHKQRRE
+193 KEIE
-205 EMRQAYLDA
+205 I
-214 DNDDETDD
+214 ET
-222 SEINGKPSDDRV
+222 
-234 DLRFPYD
+234 RFAYD
-241 IPLSGEK
+241 IPISGEP
-248 VRESEMPPARDPEE
+248 VREVDQPKPQDPEE
-262 VHSKRRRVVDSY
+262 MKKKGKRVVESY
-274 KKDDVLDNMPDP
+274 RKHDVLDDMPDP
-286 TADAHRRRAEEETAD
+286 LENAPVREPDEET
-301 ETENDRYSGGVID
+301 SGVID

-321 DESVEVIY
+321 DESVEVVY
-329 ADKKTKTTGSGI
+329 AEKKPRTKSGSGI
-341 KIGDDQ
+341 KIGD
-347 DAEDGAPEY
+347 EEEVEEKEEY
-356 RFPPIDLLKPPSADS
+356 RFPPIDLLKPSTANNAG
-371 SVDIRSELTA
+371 DIRSELTA

-454 EIPNKVR
+454 EIPNKTR
-461 TTVALRELI
+461 TSVGARELI
-470 ESKEFADAQSKVT
+470 ESAEFVSAQSKVT

-530 TPDEVRMLM
+530 TPDEVRMVM

-548 VYNGIPHLLVP
+548 VYNGIPHLYVP
-559 VVSDPRKAAGALGW
+559 VVSDPRKASGALSW
-573 AVTEMTHRYK
+573 AVSEMTNRYK

-591 NLDAYNQLAAK
+591 NLEAYNELARK
-602 SDTLTPLPQIVIFI
+602 SDKLKPLPQILIFI

-690 AERLVGRGD
+690 AERLVGKGD

-705 GIAKPVRI
+705 GVAKPIRI
-713 QGCWVSDSEIESV
+713 QGCWISDDEIEAV
-726 AEFLK
+726 VNFLK
-731 KGQTNEYDDEIQ
+731 NGSSNEYSEEIQ
-743 QEIERQAAQEK
+743 QEIERLAAQEK
-754 GKKGSAAQSNDDNA
+754 GKKGAAAASDD
-768 GDFDEMLPSA
+768 GDSEYDEMLPAA
-778 VEVVIEAG
+778 VEVVIDAG

-811 EAKGVVGPYEGS
+811 EEKGVVGPYGGAAKGRE
-823 KPRKVLLTKAQW
+823 VLITKAQW
-835 MEMQAMGTDEQL
+835 MEMQATGADEHL
-847 AEEE
+847 ADEE

>member
-1 MAAKKP
+1 MSSKKP
-7 APPKSKSRAKKSKQS
+7 TPPKSKTRAKKSANP
-22 NSYIVPIVLFA
+22 NSYIVPIILFA
-33 VAVFLEALA
+33 VAILIEALA
-42 IIPQE
+42 VISQK
-47 DVAVWNALHNFLQ
+47 DVAVWHFLHNFVQ
-60 SFFGVLAYIWPLYLG
+60 SFFGTCAYLWPVYIGYLAIQ
-75 YAAVLLSLESYD
+75 LSLDIEQSSK
-87 DRRIKPLA
+87 IKR
-95 YCAAV
+95 
-100 LVFIGAAIDVFGP
+100 LVISGLLLLFISASIDVFSFPAEGTWER
-113 VKSADYWQHIGM
+113 VTAA
-125 SYTTEG
+125 YTTEG
-131 FFRAGLLGAFVGH
+131 FLRAGFLGALISY
-144 PFYAVAG
+144 PFEAVTG
-151 KIGSRIIFIL
+151 KWGAAIIFVLIL
-161 LIFVFLMILTR
+161 FVLVMVFTR
-172 TTLAKLMI
+172 TTLDKFITKASQPADKLRSAAADKYTEFKKRKEAEKAAKLDV
-180 GARKP
+180 
-185 AERIKSAA
+185 E
-193 TDRYMEHKQRRE
+193 
-205 EMRQAYLDA
+205 
-214 DNDDETDD
+214 
-222 SEINGKPSDDRV
+222 V
-234 DLRFPYD
+234 DTRFAYD
-241 IPLSGEK
+241 IPLPGE
-248 VRESEMPPARDPEE
+248 PAREADEPKPQDPTEMR
-262 VHSKRRRVVDSY
+262 KKGKRVVDSY
-274 KKDDVLDNMPDP
+274 RKHDVLDEIMDEIEDP
-286 TADAHRRRAEEETAD
+286 TVASKPEPD
-301 ETENDRYSGGVID
+301 ENAGVID

-329 ADKKTKTTGSGI
+329 ADKKADKKVGSGI
-341 KIGDDQ
+341 KIGEETD
-347 DAEDGAPEY
+347 EEPAPEY
-356 RFPPIDLLKPPSADS
+356 KYPPIDLLNAPSRDNAG
-371 SVDIRSELTA
+371 DIRSELTA

-413 QPAAGVKISRI
+413 QPAAGVKISKI

-461 TTVALRELI
+461 TSVGARELI
-470 ESKEFADAQSKVT
+470 ESAEFVSAQSKVT

-519 NSLIM
+519 NSIIM

-559 VVSDPRKAAGALGW
+559 VVSDPRKASGALAW

-591 NLDAYNQLAAK
+591 NLEAYNELAAK
-602 SDTLTPLPQIVIFI
+602 SDNLKPLPQIVIFI

-683 TIIDMAG
+683 TIIDMSG
-690 AERLVGRGD
+690 AERLVGKGD

-705 GIAKPVRI
+705 GVAKPIRI
-713 QGCWVSDSEIESV
+713 QGCWISDAEIEAV
-726 AEFLK
+726 ANFLK
-731 KGQTNEYDDEIQ
+731 NSQKNDYDEEIQ

-754 GKKGSAAQSNDDNA
+754 GKKGAAVSAEDSD
-768 GDFDEMLPSA
+768 GDFDEMLPAA
-778 VEVVIEAG
+778 VEVVIDAG

-811 EAKGVVGPYEGS
+811 EEKGIVGPYGGAAKGREI
-823 KPRKVLLTKAQW
+823 LITKAQW
-835 MEMQAMGTDEQL
+835 MEMQAMGADEEL
-847 AEEE
+847 ADEE

>member
-1 MAAKKP
+1 MSSKKP
-7 APPKSKSRAKKSKQS
+7 TPPKSKTRAKKSANP
-22 NSYIVPIVLFA
+22 NSYIVPIILFA
-33 VAVFLEALA
+33 VAILIEALA
-42 IIPQE
+42 VISQK
-47 DVAVWNALHNFLQ
+47 DVAVWHFLHNFVQ
-60 SFFGVLAYIWPLYLG
+60 SFFGTCAYLWPVYIGYLAIQ
-75 YAAVLLSLESYD
+75 LSLDIEQSSK
-87 DRRIKPLA
+87 IKR
-95 YCAAV
+95 
-100 LVFIGAAIDVFGP
+100 LVISGLLLLFISASIDVFSFPAEGTWEH
-113 VKSADYWQHIGM
+113 VTAA
-125 SYTTEG
+125 YTTEG
-131 FFRAGLLGAFVGH
+131 FFRAGFLGALISY
-144 PFYAVAG
+144 PFEAVTG
-151 KIGSRIIFIL
+151 KWGAAIIFVLIL
-161 LIFVFLMILTR
+161 FVLVMVFTR
-172 TTLAKLMI
+172 TTLDKFITKASQPADKLRSAAADKYTEFKKRKEAEKAAKLDV
-180 GARKP
+180 
-185 AERIKSAA
+185 E
-193 TDRYMEHKQRRE
+193 
-205 EMRQAYLDA
+205 
-214 DNDDETDD
+214 
-222 SEINGKPSDDRV
+222 V
-234 DLRFPYD
+234 DTRFAYD
-241 IPLSGEK
+241 IPLPGE
-248 VRESEMPPARDPEE
+248 PAREADEPKPQDPTEMR
-262 VHSKRRRVVDSY
+262 KKGKRVVDSY
-274 KKDDVLDNMPDP
+274 RKHDVLDEIMDEIEDP
-286 TADAHRRRAEEETAD
+286 TVASKPEPD
-301 ETENDRYSGGVID
+301 ENEGVID

-329 ADKKTKTTGSGI
+329 ADKKTDKKVGSGI
-341 KIGDDQ
+341 KIGEETD
-347 DAEDGAPEY
+347 EEPAPEY
-356 RFPPIDLLKPPSADS
+356 KYPPIDLLNAPSRDNAG
-371 SVDIRSELTA
+371 DIRSELTA

-413 QPAAGVKISRI
+413 QPAAGVKISKI

-454 EIPNKVR
+454 EIPNKIR
-461 TTVALRELI
+461 TSVGARELI
-470 ESKEFADAQSKVT
+470 ESAEFVSAQSKVT

-519 NSLIM
+519 NSIIM

-559 VVSDPRKAAGALGW
+559 VVSDPRKASGALAW

-591 NLDAYNQLAAK
+591 NLEAYNELAAK
-602 SDTLTPLPQIVIFI
+602 SDNLKPLPQIVIFI

-683 TIIDMAG
+683 TIIDMSG
-690 AERLVGRGD
+690 AERLVGKGD

-705 GIAKPVRI
+705 GVAKPIRI
-713 QGCWVSDSEIESV
+713 QGCWISDAEIEAV
-726 AEFLK
+726 ANFLK
-731 KGQTNEYDDEIQ
+731 NSQKNDYDEEIQ

-754 GKKGSAAQSNDDNA
+754 GKKGAAVSAEDSD
-768 GDFDEMLPSA
+768 GDFDEMLPAA
-778 VEVVIEAG
+778 VEVVIDAG

-811 EAKGVVGPYEGS
+811 EEKGIVGPYGGAAKGREI
-823 KPRKVLLTKAQW
+823 LITKAQW
-835 MEMQAMGTDEQL
+835 MEMQAMGADEEL
-847 AEEE
+847 ADEE

>member
-1 MAAKKP
+1 MPEKKP
-7 APPKSKSRAKKSKQS
+7 SPPKSKSRAKKSGAAV
-22 NSYIVPIVLFA
+22 SYITPIIIFA
-33 VAVFLEALA
+33 VAIFIEALA
-42 IIPQE
+42 VIAQE
-47 DVAVWNALHNFLQ
+47 DVAVWSFLHNFIQ
-60 SFFGVLAYIWPLYLG
+60 SFFGICVYIWPVYLG
-75 YAAVLLSLESYD
+75 YAAVQMSKDIEKSVRFKRLLYAGLILLFVSAS
-87 DRRIKPLA
+87 
-95 YCAAV
+95 
-100 LVFIGAAIDVFGP
+100 IDVFGP
-113 VKSADYWQHIGM
+113 QEKLGFLEHIKAA
-125 SYTTEG
+125 YTTEG
-131 FFRAGLLGAFVGH
+131 VFRAGFVGALIGH
-144 PFYAVAG
+144 PFTAIAG
-151 KIGSRIIFIL
+151 KVGARIIFVLI
-161 LIFVFLMILTR
+161 IFVIIMVITK
-172 TTLAKLMI
+172 TTLSKFI
-180 GARKP
+180 SNARKP
-185 AERIKSAA
+185 ADKIREVAA
-193 TDRYMEHKQRRE
+193 DKYNEHKRRRE
-205 EMRQAYLDA
+205 EERAAEKAEEELELDTHFA
-214 DNDDETDD
+214 
-222 SEINGKPSDDRV
+222 
-234 DLRFPYD
+234 YD
-241 IPLSGEK
+241 IPISGEAPRDADEPK
-248 VRESEMPPARDPEE
+248 PQDPAEMRK
-262 VHSKRRRVVDSY
+262 KRKKVVDSF
-274 KKDDVLDNMPDP
+274 KERDVIDDMPDP
-286 TADAHRRRAEEETAD
+286 LENAPSHDEQPDGEDAE
-301 ETENDRYSGGVID
+301 SSGVID

-321 DESVEVIY
+321 DESVEIIY
-329 ADKKTKTTGSGI
+329 ADKKPKVKSGSGI
-341 KIGDDQ
+341 QIGDDEPDSEPAQ
-347 DAEDGAPEY
+347 PEY
-356 RFPPIDLLKPPSADS
+356 RFPPIDLLKAPSRDS
-371 SVDIRSELTA
+371 VGDIRNELTA

-461 TTVALRELI
+461 TSVGARELI
-470 ESKEFADAQSKVT
+470 ESEEFAAAKSKVT

-524 SILYKS
+524 SILYKA
-530 TPDEVRMLM
+530 TPDEVRLLM

-559 VVSDPRKAAGALGW
+559 VVSDPRKASGALAW
-573 AVTEMTHRYK
+573 AVSEMTHRYK

-591 NLDAYNQLAAK
+591 NLDAYNELASK
-602 SDTLTPLPQIVIFI
+602 SDTLKPLPQIVIFI

-690 AERLVGRGD
+690 AERLVGKGD

-705 GIAKPVRI
+705 GVAKPIRI
-713 QGCWVSDSEIESV
+713 QGCWISDSEIEAV
-726 AEFLK
+726 ADFLK
-731 KGQTNEYDDEIQ
+731 KGQANEYDEEIQ

-754 GKKGSAAQSNDDNA
+754 GKKGASVSSDDTD
-768 GDFDEMLPSA
+768 GDYDEMLPAA
-778 VEVVIEAG
+778 VEVVIDAG

-811 EAKGVVGPYEGS
+811 EEKGVVGPYGGAAKGRE
-823 KPRKVLLTKAQW
+823 VLITKAQW
-835 MEMQAMGTDEQL
+835 MEMQATGADEHL
-847 AEEE
+847 ADEE

>member
-1 MAAKKP
+1 MAEKKP
-7 APPKSKSRAKKSKQS
+7 TPPKSRSRSKSVKS
-22 NSYIVPIVLFA
+22 NSIITPIILFA

-42 IIPQE
+42 LIPQK
-47 DVAVWNALHNFLQ
+47 DVAVWNFLHNFIQ
-60 SFFGVLAYIWPLYLG
+60 SFFGLCAVVWPIFLG
-75 YAAVLLSLESYD
+75 YAAVQMSRDIDEKK
-87 DRRIKPLA
+87 RRNQIIIG
-95 YCAAV
+95 AATV
-100 LVFIGAAIDVFGP
+100 LFVSAAIDVFG
-113 VKSADYWQHIGM
+113 VQAELGFIEHIKAA
-125 SYTTEG
+125 YTTNG
-131 FFRAGLLGAFVGH
+131 FFRAGFIGALFGH
-144 PFYAVAG
+144 PFTAIAG
-151 KIGSRIIFIL
+151 KIGARIIFAL
-161 LIFVFLMILTR
+161 AIFVVVMIITKTALYKFVDK
-172 TTLAKLMI
+172 A
-180 GARKP
+180 GKP
-185 AERIKSAA
+185 AEKLREVAVDK
-193 TDRYMEHKQRRE
+193 YYEHKRRRAE
-205 EMRQAYLDA
+205 KAAEV
-214 DNDDETDD
+214 E
-222 SEINGKPSDDRV
+222 V
-234 DLRFPYD
+234 DTRFAYD
-241 IPLSGEK
+241 IPLSGEPI
-248 VRESEMPPARDPEE
+248 READELKPNDPEE
-262 VHSKRRRVVDSY
+262 MRKKGRRVVDSFRRH
-274 KKDDVLDNMPDP
+274 DVLDDMPDP
-286 TADAHRRRAEEETAD
+286 IENAPVQD
-301 ETENDRYSGGVID
+301 ELEDENAGVID
-314 EELLKKL
+314 EDLLKKL

-329 ADKKTKTTGSGI
+329 ADKKPKRQSSGI
-341 KIGDDQ
+341 KITGDDDELEEEIEQ
-347 DAEDGAPEY
+347 QPEY
-356 RFPPIDLLKPPSADS
+356 KYPPIDLLKRPSNDTS
-371 SVDIRSELTA
+371 GDIRSELTA

-454 EIPNKVR
+454 EIPNKIR
-461 TTVALRELI
+461 TSVAARELI
-470 ESKEFADAQSKVT
+470 ESAEFVSAQSKVT

-519 NSLIM
+519 NSIIM
-524 SILYKS
+524 SMLYKA

-559 VVSDPRKAAGALGW
+559 VVSDPRMASGALSW

-591 NLDAYNQLAAK
+591 NLEAYNELAKK
-602 SDTLTPLPQIVIFI
+602 SDTLKPLPQIVIFI

-705 GIAKPVRI
+705 GVAKPIRI
-713 QGCWVSDSEIESV
+713 QGCWISDAEIEAV
-726 AEFLK
+726 ASFLK
-731 KGQTNEYDDEIQ
+731 NGQKNDYDENIQ

-754 GKKGSAAQSNDDNA
+754 GKKGGASASAEASD
-768 GDFDEMLPSA
+768 GEYDELLSAA

-811 EAKGVVGPYEGS
+811 EEKGVVGAYGGAS
-823 KPRKVLLTKAQW
+823 KGREILITKAQW
-835 MEMQAMGTDEQL
+835 MEMQATGADELL
-847 AEEE
+847 ADED

>member
-1 MAAKKP
+1 MSSKKP
-7 APPKSKSRAKKSKQS
+7 SPPKSKTRAKKSANP
-22 NSYIVPIVLFA
+22 NSYIVPIILFA
-33 VAVFLEALA
+33 VAVLIEALA
-42 IIPQE
+42 VISQK
-47 DVAVWNALHNFLQ
+47 DVAVWHFLHKFVL
-60 SFFGVLAYIWPLYLG
+60 SFFGTCAYIVPAYIA
-75 YAAVLLSLESYD
+75 YFAIQLSLDIEQSL
-87 DRRIKPLA
+87 RIKR
-95 YCAAV
+95 
-100 LVFIGAAIDVFGP
+100 LVASGLLLLFISAAIDVFGFKAGTWEH
-113 VKSADYWQHIGM
+113 VVS

-131 FFRAGLLGAFVGH
+131 FFRAGFLGALISY
-144 PFYAVAG
+144 PFSAVAG
-151 KIGSRIIFIL
+151 KWGTAIIFVLIL
-161 LIFVFLMILTR
+161 FVLVMVFTK
-172 TTLAKLMI
+172 TTLDKFVSKASEPADKLRSAAADKYTEFKRRKEAEKAAKLDV
-180 GARKP
+180 
-185 AERIKSAA
+185 E
-193 TDRYMEHKQRRE
+193 
-205 EMRQAYLDA
+205 
-214 DNDDETDD
+214 
-222 SEINGKPSDDRV
+222 V
-234 DLRFPYD
+234 DTRFAYD
-241 IPLSGEK
+241 IPLPGE
-248 VRESEMPPARDPEE
+248 PAREADEPKPQDPAEMR
-262 VHSKRRRVVDSY
+262 KKGKRVVESY
-274 KKDDVLDNMPDP
+274 RKHDVLDEIMDEIEDP
-286 TADAHRRRAEEETAD
+286 TTKKPETD
-301 ETENDRYSGGVID
+301 ENAGVID

-329 ADKKTKTTGSGI
+329 SDKKTDKKVGSGI
-341 KIGDDQ
+341 KIGDDT
-347 DAEDGAPEY
+347 EEESAPEY
-356 RFPPIDLLKPPSADS
+356 KYPPIELLNAPSRDNAG
-371 SVDIRSELTA
+371 DIRSELTA

-413 QPAAGVKISRI
+413 QPAAGVKISKI

-454 EIPNKVR
+454 EIPNKTR
-461 TTVALRELI
+461 TSVAARELI
-470 ESKEFADAQSKVT
+470 ESAEFVSAQSKVT

-519 NSLIM
+519 NSIIM
-524 SILYKS
+524 SMLYKA

-559 VVSDPRKAAGALGW
+559 VVSDPRKASGALAW

-591 NLDAYNQLAAK
+591 NLEAYNELAAK
-602 SDTLTPLPQIVIFI
+602 SDTLKPLPQIVIFI

-683 TIIDMAG
+683 TIIDMSG
-690 AERLVGRGD
+690 AERLVGKGD

-705 GIAKPVRI
+705 GVAKPIRI
-713 QGCWVSDSEIESV
+713 QGCWISDAEIEAV
-726 AEFLK
+726 ASFLK
-731 KGQTNEYDDEIQ
+731 NGGKNEYDEEIQ

-754 GKKGSAAQSNDDNA
+754 GKKGAAAAAEDSD
-768 GDFDEMLPSA
+768 GDYDEMLPAA
-778 VEVVIEAG
+778 VEVVIDAG

-811 EAKGVVGPYEGS
+811 EEKGIVGPYGGAAKGREI
-823 KPRKVLLTKAQW
+823 LITKAQW
-835 MEMQAMGTDEQL
+835 MEMQAMGTDDEL
-847 AEEE
+847 ADEE

>member
-1 MAAKKP
+1 MAEKKP
-7 APPKSKSRAKKSKQS
+7 APPKSRSRSKSVKS
-22 NSYIVPIVLFA
+22 NSIITPIILFA
-33 VAVFLEALA
+33 VAILLEALA
-42 IIPQE
+42 LIPQK
-47 DVAVWNALHNFLQ
+47 DVAVWNFLHTFIQ
-60 SFFGVLAYIWPLYLG
+60 SFFGLCAFIWPIFLG
-75 YAAVLLSLESYD
+75 YAAVQMSRDIDEKK
-87 DRRIKPLA
+87 RRKQIVLGA
-95 YCAAV
+95 SAV
-100 LVFIGAAIDVFGP
+100 LFISATIDVFGP
-113 VKSADYWQHIGM
+113 EDKLGFLEHIKAAY
-125 SYTTEG
+125 STEG
-131 FFRAGLLGAFVGH
+131 FFRSGFLGAVFGH
-144 PFYAVAG
+144 PFTALAG
-151 KIGSRIIFIL
+151 KIGARIIFAL
-161 LIFVFLMILTR
+161 AIFVIVMIITKTALYKFVDK
-172 TTLAKLMI
+172 A
-180 GARKP
+180 GKP
-185 AERIKSAA
+185 AEKLREVAVDK
-193 TDRYMEHKQRRE
+193 YNEHKRRRAE
-205 EMRQAYLDA
+205 KAVEV
-214 DNDDETDD
+214 E
-222 SEINGKPSDDRV
+222 V
-234 DLRFPYD
+234 DTRFAYD
-241 IPLSGEK
+241 IPLSGEP
-248 VRESEMPPARDPEE
+248 VREADELKQDDPEE
-262 VHSKRRRVVDSY
+262 MRKKGRRVVDSY
-274 KKDDVLDNMPDP
+274 RRHDVLDDMPDP
-286 TADAHRRRAEEETAD
+286 LENAPVQD
-301 ETENDRYSGGVID
+301 EIEDENAGAID
-314 EELLKKL
+314 DDLLKKL

-329 ADKKTKTTGSGI
+329 ADKKPKRKSSGI
-341 KIGDDQ
+341 KITSDD
-347 DAEDGAPEY
+347 EDFEEEIEQPEY
-356 RFPPIDLLKPPSADS
+356 KYPPIDLLKRPSNDTS
-371 SVDIRSELTA
+371 GDIRSELTA

-454 EIPNKVR
+454 EIPNKIR
-461 TTVALRELI
+461 TSVAARELI
-470 ESKEFADAQSKVT
+470 ESAEFVSAQSKVT

-519 NSLIM
+519 NSIIM
-524 SILYKS
+524 SMLYKA
-530 TPDEVRMLM
+530 TPDEVKMLM

-559 VVSDPRKAAGALGW
+559 VVSDPRMASGALSW

-583 ILSDNGVR
+583 VLSDNGVR
-591 NLDAYNQLAAK
+591 NLEAYNELAKK
-602 SDTLTPLPQIVIFI
+602 SDTLKPLPQIVIFI

-705 GIAKPVRI
+705 GVAKPIRI
-713 QGCWVSDSEIESV
+713 QGCWISDAEIEAV
-726 AEFLK
+726 ASFLK
-731 KGQTNEYDDEIQ
+731 NGQKNDYDENIQ
-743 QEIERQAAQEK
+743 QEIERQATQEK
-754 GKKGSAAQSNDDNA
+754 GKKGGAAASAESSD
-768 GDFDEMLPSA
+768 GEYDELLPAA

-811 EAKGVVGPYEGS
+811 EEKGVVGAYGGAS
-823 KPRKVLLTKAQW
+823 KGREILITKAQW
-835 MEMQAMGTDEQL
+835 MEMQATGADELL
-847 AEEE
+847 ADED

>member
-1 MAAKKP
+1 MAEKKP
-7 APPKSKSRAKKSKQS
+7 TPPKSRSRSKSVKS
-22 NSYIVPIVLFA
+22 NSIITPIILFA
-33 VAVFLEALA
+33 VALFLEALA
-42 IIPQE
+42 IISQK
-47 DVAVWNALHNFLQ
+47 DVAVWNFLHTFIQ
-60 SFFGVLAYIWPLYLG
+60 SFFGLCAFIWPIYLG
-75 YAAVLLSLESYD
+75 YAAVQMSRDIDEKK
-87 DRRIKPLA
+87 RRKQIIIGA
-95 YCAAV
+95 VAV
-100 LVFIGAAIDVFGP
+100 LFLSAVIDVFG
-113 VKSADYWQHIGM
+113 VQSELGFIEHMKAA
-125 SYTTEG
+125 YTTEG
-131 FFRAGLLGAFVGH
+131 FLRAGFIGALFGH
-144 PFYAVAG
+144 PFTAVAG
-151 KIGSRIIFIL
+151 KIGARIIFAL
-161 LIFVFLMILTR
+161 AIFVVVMIITKTALYKFVDK
-172 TTLAKLMI
+172 A
-180 GARKP
+180 GKP
-185 AERIKSAA
+185 AEKLRDVAVDK
-193 TDRYMEHKQRRE
+193 YNEHKRRKAE
-205 EMRQAYLDA
+205 KAAEV
-214 DNDDETDD
+214 E
-222 SEINGKPSDDRV
+222 V
-234 DLRFPYD
+234 DTRFAYD
-241 IPLSGEK
+241 IPLSGES
-248 VRESEMPPARDPEE
+248 VREADELKPDDPEE
-262 VHSKRRRVVDSY
+262 MRKKGRRVVESFRRH
-274 KKDDVLDNMPDP
+274 DVLDDMPDP
-286 TADAHRRRAEEETAD
+286 LENAPVYNQNDEENA
-301 ETENDRYSGGVID
+301 GVID
-314 EELLKKL
+314 EDLLKKL

-329 ADKKTKTTGSGI
+329 ADKKPRKTSSGI
-341 KIGDDQ
+341 KISGSDEQ
-347 DAEDGAPEY
+347 EEETESQPEY
-356 RFPPIDLLKPPSADS
+356 KYPPIDLLKRPLNDASG
-371 SVDIRSELTA
+371 DIRSELTA

-454 EIPNKVR
+454 EIPNKIR
-461 TTVALRELI
+461 TSVAARELI
-470 ESKEFADAQSKVT
+470 ESAEFVSAQSKVT

-519 NSLIM
+519 NSIIM

-559 VVSDPRKAAGALGW
+559 VVSDPRMASGALSW

-591 NLDAYNQLAAK
+591 NLEAYNELAKK
-602 SDTLTPLPQIVIFI
+602 SDTLKPLPQIVIFI

-705 GIAKPVRI
+705 GVAKPIRI
-713 QGCWVSDSEIESV
+713 QGCWISDDEIEAV
-726 AEFLK
+726 ASFLK
-731 KGQTNEYDDEIQ
+731 NSQKNDYDENIQ

-754 GKKGSAAQSNDDNA
+754 GKKGGASAASDDSD
-768 GDFDEMLPSA
+768 GEYDELLPAA
-778 VEVVIEAG
+778 VDVVIEAG

-811 EAKGVVGPYEGS
+811 EEKGVIGAYGGAS
-823 KPRKVLLTKAQW
+823 KGREILITKAQW
-835 MEMQAMGTDEQL
+835 MEMQATGADEL
-847 AEEE
+847 LTNED

>member
-1 MAAKKP
+1 MSSKKP
-7 APPKSKSRAKKSKQS
+7 TPPKSKTRAKKSANP
-22 NSYIVPIVLFA
+22 NSYIVPIILFA
-33 VAVFLEALA
+33 VAILIEALA
-42 IIPQE
+42 VISQK
-47 DVAVWNALHNFLQ
+47 DVAVWHFLHNFVQ
-60 SFFGVLAYIWPLYLG
+60 SFFGTCAYLWPVYIGYLAIQ
-75 YAAVLLSLESYD
+75 LSLDIEQSSK
-87 DRRIKPLA
+87 IKR
-95 YCAAV
+95 
-100 LVFIGAAIDVFGP
+100 LVISGLLLLFISASIDVFSFPAEGTWER
-113 VKSADYWQHIGM
+113 VTAA
-125 SYTTEG
+125 YTTEG
-131 FFRAGLLGAFVGH
+131 FLRAGFLGALISY
-144 PFYAVAG
+144 PFEAVTG
-151 KIGSRIIFIL
+151 KWGAAIIFVLIL
-161 LIFVFLMILTR
+161 FVLVMVFTR
-172 TTLAKLMI
+172 TTLDKFITKASQPADKLRSAAADKYTEFKKRKEAEKAAKLDV
-180 GARKP
+180 
-185 AERIKSAA
+185 E
-193 TDRYMEHKQRRE
+193 
-205 EMRQAYLDA
+205 
-214 DNDDETDD
+214 
-222 SEINGKPSDDRV
+222 V
-234 DLRFPYD
+234 DTRFAYD
-241 IPLSGEK
+241 IPLPGE
-248 VRESEMPPARDPEE
+248 PAREADEPKPQDPTEMR
-262 VHSKRRRVVDSY
+262 KKGKRVVDSY
-274 KKDDVLDNMPDP
+274 RKHDVLDEIMDEIEDP
-286 TADAHRRRAEEETAD
+286 TIASKPEPD
-301 ETENDRYSGGVID
+301 ENAGVID
-314 EELLKKL
+314 EDLLKKL

-329 ADKKTKTTGSGI
+329 ADKKTDKKVGSGI
-341 KIGDDQ
+341 KIGEETD
-347 DAEDGAPEY
+347 EEPAPEY
-356 RFPPIDLLKPPSADS
+356 KYPPIDLLNAPSRDNAG
-371 SVDIRSELTA
+371 DIRSELTA

-413 QPAAGVKISRI
+413 QPAAGVKISKI

-461 TTVALRELI
+461 TSVGARELI
-470 ESKEFADAQSKVT
+470 ESAEFVSAQSKVT

-519 NSLIM
+519 NSIIM

-559 VVSDPRKAAGALGW
+559 VVSDPRKASGALAW

-591 NLDAYNQLAAK
+591 NLEAYNELAAK
-602 SDTLTPLPQIVIFI
+602 SDNLKPLPQIVIFI

-683 TIIDMAG
+683 TIIDMSG
-690 AERLVGRGD
+690 AERLVGKGD

-705 GIAKPVRI
+705 GVAKPIRI
-713 QGCWVSDSEIESV
+713 QGCWISDAEIEAV
-726 AEFLK
+726 ANFLK
-731 KGQTNEYDDEIQ
+731 NSQKNDYDEEIQ

-754 GKKGSAAQSNDDNA
+754 GKKGAAVSAEDSD
-768 GDFDEMLPSA
+768 GDFDEMLPAA
-778 VEVVIEAG
+778 VEVVIDAG

-811 EAKGVVGPYEGS
+811 EEKGIVGPYGGAAKGREI
-823 KPRKVLLTKAQW
+823 LITKAQW
-835 MEMQAMGTDEQL
+835 MEMQAMGTDEEL
-847 AEEE
+847 VDEE

>member
-1 MAAKKP
+1 MSSKKP
-7 APPKSKSRAKKSKQS
+7 TPPKSKTRAKKSANP
-22 NSYIVPIVLFA
+22 NSYIVPIILFA
-33 VAVFLEALA
+33 VAILIEALA
-42 IIPQE
+42 VISQK
-47 DVAVWNALHNFLQ
+47 DVAVWHFLHNFVQ
-60 SFFGVLAYIWPLYLG
+60 SFFGTCAYLWPVYIGYLAIQ
-75 YAAVLLSLESYD
+75 LSLDIEQSSK
-87 DRRIKPLA
+87 IKR
-95 YCAAV
+95 
-100 LVFIGAAIDVFGP
+100 LVISGLLLLFISASIDVFSFPAEGTWEH
-113 VKSADYWQHIGM
+113 VTAA
-125 SYTTEG
+125 YTTEG
-131 FFRAGLLGAFVGH
+131 FLRAGFLGALISY
-144 PFYAVAG
+144 PFEAVTG
-151 KIGSRIIFIL
+151 KWGAAIIFVLIL
-161 LIFVFLMILTR
+161 FVLVMVFTR
-172 TTLAKLMI
+172 TTLDKFITKASQPADKLRSAAADKYTEFKKRKEAEKAAKLDV
-180 GARKP
+180 
-185 AERIKSAA
+185 E
-193 TDRYMEHKQRRE
+193 
-205 EMRQAYLDA
+205 
-214 DNDDETDD
+214 
-222 SEINGKPSDDRV
+222 V
-234 DLRFPYD
+234 DTRFAYD
-241 IPLSGEK
+241 IPLPGE
-248 VRESEMPPARDPEE
+248 PAREADEPKPQDPTEMR
-262 VHSKRRRVVDSY
+262 KKGKRVVDSY
-274 KKDDVLDNMPDP
+274 RKHDVLDEIMDEIEDP
-286 TADAHRRRAEEETAD
+286 TVASKPEPD
-301 ETENDRYSGGVID
+301 ENEGVID

-329 ADKKTKTTGSGI
+329 ADKKTDKKVGSGI
-341 KIGDDQ
+341 KIGEETD
-347 DAEDGAPEY
+347 EEPVPEY
-356 RFPPIDLLKPPSADS
+356 KYPPIDLLNAPSRDNAG
-371 SVDIRSELTA
+371 DIRSELTA

-413 QPAAGVKISRI
+413 QPAAGVKISKI

-454 EIPNKVR
+454 EIPNKIR
-461 TTVALRELI
+461 TSVGARELI
-470 ESKEFADAQSKVT
+470 ESAEFVSAQSKVT

-519 NSLIM
+519 NSIIM

-559 VVSDPRKAAGALGW
+559 VVSDPRKASGALAW

-591 NLDAYNQLAAK
+591 NLEAYNELAAK
-602 SDTLTPLPQIVIFI
+602 SDTLKPLPQIVIFI

-683 TIIDMAG
+683 TIIDMSG
-690 AERLVGRGD
+690 AERLVGKGD

-705 GIAKPVRI
+705 GVAKPIRI
-713 QGCWVSDSEIESV
+713 QGCWISDAEIEAV
-726 AEFLK
+726 ANFLK
-731 KGQTNEYDDEIQ
+731 NSQKNDYDEEIQ

-754 GKKGSAAQSNDDNA
+754 GKKGAAVSAEDSD
-768 GDFDEMLPSA
+768 GDFDEMLPAA

-811 EAKGVVGPYEGS
+811 EEKGIVGPYGGAAKGREI
-823 KPRKVLLTKAQW
+823 LITKAQW
-835 MEMQAMGTDEQL
+835 MEMQAMGTDEEL
-847 AEEE
+847 VDEE

>member
-1 MAAKKP
+1 MSSKKP
-7 APPKSKSRAKKSKQS
+7 TPPKSKTRAKKSANP
-22 NSYIVPIVLFA
+22 NSYIVPIILFA
-33 VAVFLEALA
+33 VAILIEALA
-42 IIPQE
+42 VISQK
-47 DVAVWNALHNFLQ
+47 DVAVWHFLHNFVQ
-60 SFFGVLAYIWPLYLG
+60 SFFGTCAYLWPVYIGYLAIQ
-75 YAAVLLSLESYD
+75 LSLDIEQSSK
-87 DRRIKPLA
+87 IKR
-95 YCAAV
+95 
-100 LVFIGAAIDVFGP
+100 LVISGLLLLFISASIDVFSFPAEGTWEH
-113 VKSADYWQHIGM
+113 VTAA
-125 SYTTEG
+125 YTTEG
-131 FFRAGLLGAFVGH
+131 FFRAGFLGALISY
-144 PFYAVAG
+144 PFEAVTG
-151 KIGSRIIFIL
+151 KWGAAIIFVLIL
-161 LIFVFLMILTR
+161 FVLVMVFTR
-172 TTLAKLMI
+172 TTLDKFITKASQPADKLRSAAADKYTEFKKRKEAEKAAKLDV
-180 GARKP
+180 
-185 AERIKSAA
+185 E
-193 TDRYMEHKQRRE
+193 
-205 EMRQAYLDA
+205 
-214 DNDDETDD
+214 
-222 SEINGKPSDDRV
+222 V
-234 DLRFPYD
+234 DTRFAYD
-241 IPLSGEK
+241 IPLPGE
-248 VRESEMPPARDPEE
+248 PAREADEPKPQDPTEMR
-262 VHSKRRRVVDSY
+262 KKGKRVVDSY
-274 KKDDVLDNMPDP
+274 RKHDVLDEIMDEIEDP
-286 TADAHRRRAEEETAD
+286 TVASKPEPD
-301 ETENDRYSGGVID
+301 ENEGVID

-329 ADKKTKTTGSGI
+329 ADKKTDKKVGSGI
-341 KIGDDQ
+341 KIGEETD
-347 DAEDGAPEY
+347 EEPAPEY
-356 RFPPIDLLKPPSADS
+356 KYPPIDLLNAPSRDNAG
-371 SVDIRSELTA
+371 DIRSELTA

-413 QPAAGVKISRI
+413 QPAAGVKISKI

-461 TTVALRELI
+461 TSVGARELI
-470 ESKEFADAQSKVT
+470 ESAEFVSAQSKVT

-519 NSLIM
+519 NSIIM

-559 VVSDPRKAAGALGW
+559 VVSDPRKASGALAW

-591 NLDAYNQLAAK
+591 NLEAYNELAAK
-602 SDTLTPLPQIVIFI
+602 SDNLKPLPQIVIFI

-683 TIIDMAG
+683 TIIDMSG
-690 AERLVGRGD
+690 AERLVGKGD

-705 GIAKPVRI
+705 GVAKPIRI
-713 QGCWVSDSEIESV
+713 QGCWISDAEIEAV
-726 AEFLK
+726 ANFLK
-731 KGQTNEYDDEIQ
+731 NSQKNDYDEEIQ

-754 GKKGSAAQSNDDNA
+754 GKKGAAVSAEDSD
-768 GDFDEMLPSA
+768 GDFDEMLPAA
-778 VEVVIEAG
+778 VEVVIDAG

-811 EAKGVVGPYEGS
+811 EEKGIVGPYGGAAKGREI
-823 KPRKVLLTKAQW
+823 LITKAQW
-835 MEMQAMGTDEQL
+835 MEMQAMGADEEL
-847 AEEE
+847 ADEE

>member
-1 MAAKKP
+1 MDEIEDPTIEKKP
-7 APPKSKSRAKKSKQS
+7 
-22 NSYIVPIVLFA
+22 
-33 VAVFLEALA
+33 
-42 IIPQE
+42 
-47 DVAVWNALHNFLQ
+47 
-60 SFFGVLAYIWPLYLG
+60 
-75 YAAVLLSLESYD
+75 
-87 DRRIKPLA
+87 
-95 YCAAV
+95 
-100 LVFIGAAIDVFGP
+100 
-113 VKSADYWQHIGM
+113 
-125 SYTTEG
+125 
-131 FFRAGLLGAFVGH
+131 
-144 PFYAVAG
+144 
-151 KIGSRIIFIL
+151 
-161 LIFVFLMILTR
+161 
-172 TTLAKLMI
+172 
-180 GARKP
+180 
-185 AERIKSAA
+185 
-193 TDRYMEHKQRRE
+193 
-205 EMRQAYLDA
+205 
-214 DNDDETDD
+214 ETD
-222 SEINGKPSDDRV
+222 
-234 DLRFPYD
+234 
-241 IPLSGEK
+241 
-248 VRESEMPPARDPEE
+248 
-262 VHSKRRRVVDSY
+262 
-274 KKDDVLDNMPDP
+274 
-286 TADAHRRRAEEETAD
+286 
-301 ETENDRYSGGVID
+301 ENAGVID
-314 EELLKKL
+314 EDLLKKL

-329 ADKKTKTTGSGI
+329 ADKKSNKKVSSGI
-341 KIGDDQ
+341 KIGDETEEEP
-347 DAEDGAPEY
+347 AAPEY
-356 RFPPIDLLKPPSADS
+356 KYPPIDLLNAPSRDNAG
-371 SVDIRSELTA
+371 DIRSELTA
-381 NAEKLVDT
+381 NAEKLVNT

-413 QPAAGVKISRI
+413 QPAAGVKISKI

-454 EIPNKVR
+454 EIPNKIR
-461 TTVALRELI
+461 TSVGARELI
-470 ESKEFADAQSKVT
+470 ESAEFVSAQSKVT

-519 NSLIM
+519 NSIIM

-530 TPDEVRMLM
+530 SPDEVRMLM

-559 VVSDPRKAAGALGW
+559 VVSDPRKASGALAW

-591 NLDAYNQLAAK
+591 NLEAYNELAAK
-602 SDTLTPLPQIVIFI
+602 SDNLKPLPQIVIFI

-683 TIIDMAG
+683 TIIDMSG
-690 AERLVGRGD
+690 AERLVGKGD

-705 GIAKPVRI
+705 GVAKPIRI
-713 QGCWVSDSEIESV
+713 QGCWISDSEIEAV
-726 AEFLK
+726 ANFLK
-731 KGQTNEYDDEIQ
+731 NSGKNEYDEEIQ

-754 GKKGSAAQSNDDNA
+754 GKKGAAVSAEDSD
-768 GDFDEMLPSA
+768 GEFDEMLPAA

-811 EAKGVVGPYEGS
+811 EEKGIVGPYGGAAKGREI
-823 KPRKVLLTKAQW
+823 LITKAQW
-835 MEMQAMGTDEQL
+835 MEMQAMGTDEEL
-847 AEEE
+847 VDEE

>member
-1 MAAKKP
+1 MSSKKP
-7 APPKSKSRAKKSKQS
+7 TPPKSKTRAKKSANP
-22 NSYIVPIVLFA
+22 NSYIVPIILFA
-33 VAVFLEALA
+33 VAILIEALA
-42 IIPQE
+42 VISQK
-47 DVAVWNALHNFLQ
+47 DVAVWHFLHNFVQ
-60 SFFGVLAYIWPLYLG
+60 SFFGTCAYLWPVYIGYLAIQ
-75 YAAVLLSLESYD
+75 LSLDIEQSSK
-87 DRRIKPLA
+87 IKR
-95 YCAAV
+95 
-100 LVFIGAAIDVFGP
+100 LVISGLLLLFISASIDVFSFPAEGTWEH
-113 VKSADYWQHIGM
+113 VTAA
-125 SYTTEG
+125 YTTEG
-131 FFRAGLLGAFVGH
+131 FLRAGFLGALISY
-144 PFYAVAG
+144 PFEAVTG
-151 KIGSRIIFIL
+151 KWGAAIIFVLIL
-161 LIFVFLMILTR
+161 FVLVMVFTR
-172 TTLAKLMI
+172 TTLDKFITKASQPADKLRSAAADKYTEFKKRKEAEKAAKLDV
-180 GARKP
+180 
-185 AERIKSAA
+185 E
-193 TDRYMEHKQRRE
+193 
-205 EMRQAYLDA
+205 
-214 DNDDETDD
+214 
-222 SEINGKPSDDRV
+222 V
-234 DLRFPYD
+234 DTRFAYD
-241 IPLSGEK
+241 IPLPGE
-248 VRESEMPPARDPEE
+248 PAREADEPKPQDPTEMR
-262 VHSKRRRVVDSY
+262 KKGKRVVDSY
-274 KKDDVLDNMPDP
+274 RKHDVLDEIMDEIEDP
-286 TADAHRRRAEEETAD
+286 TVASKPEPD
-301 ETENDRYSGGVID
+301 ENEGVID

-329 ADKKTKTTGSGI
+329 ADKKTDKKVGSGI
-341 KIGDDQ
+341 KIGEETD
-347 DAEDGAPEY
+347 EEPAPEY
-356 RFPPIDLLKPPSADS
+356 KYPPIDLLNAPSRDNAG
-371 SVDIRSELTA
+371 DIRSELTA

-413 QPAAGVKISRI
+413 QPAAGVKISKI

-461 TTVALRELI
+461 TSVGARELI
-470 ESKEFADAQSKVT
+470 ESAEFVSAQSKVT

-519 NSLIM
+519 NSIIM

-559 VVSDPRKAAGALGW
+559 VVSDPRKASGALAW

-591 NLDAYNQLAAK
+591 NLEAYNELAAK
-602 SDTLTPLPQIVIFI
+602 SDNLKPLPQIVIFI

-683 TIIDMAG
+683 TIIDMSG
-690 AERLVGRGD
+690 AERLVGKGD

-705 GIAKPVRI
+705 GVAKPIRI
-713 QGCWVSDSEIESV
+713 QGCWISDAEIEAV
-726 AEFLK
+726 ANFLK
-731 KGQTNEYDDEIQ
+731 NSQKNDYDEEIQ

-754 GKKGSAAQSNDDNA
+754 GKKGAAVSAEDSD
-768 GDFDEMLPSA
+768 GDFDEMLPAA
-778 VEVVIEAG
+778 VEVVIDAG

-811 EAKGVVGPYEGS
+811 EEKGIVGPYGGAAKGREI
-823 KPRKVLLTKAQW
+823 LITKAQW
-835 MEMQAMGTDEQL
+835 MEMQAMGADEEL
-847 AEEE
+847 ADEE

>member
-1 MAAKKP
+1 MAEKKP
-7 APPKSKSRAKKSKQS
+7 APPKSRSRSKSVKS
-22 NSYIVPIVLFA
+22 NSIITPIILFA

-42 IIPQE
+42 LIPQK
-47 DVAVWNALHNFLQ
+47 DVAVWNFLHTFIQ
-60 SFFGVLAYIWPLYLG
+60 SFFGLCAVVWPIFLG
-75 YAAVLLSLESYD
+75 YAAVQMSRDIDEKK
-87 DRRIKPLA
+87 RRKQIILG
-95 YCAAV
+95 AV
-100 LVFIGAAIDVFGP
+100 TVLFISAAIDVFG
-113 VKSADYWQHIGM
+113 VQAEMGFIEHIKAA
-125 SYTTEG
+125 YTTEG
-131 FFRAGLLGAFVGH
+131 FFRAGFIGALIGH
-144 PFYAVAG
+144 PFTAVAG
-151 KIGSRIIFIL
+151 KIGARIIFAL
-161 LIFVFLMILTR
+161 AIFVVAMIITR
-172 TTLAKLMI
+172 TALYKFVDKA
-180 GARKP
+180 GKP
-185 AERIKSAA
+185 AEKLREVAVDK
-193 TDRYMEHKQRRE
+193 YNEHKRRRE
-205 EMRQAYLDA
+205 EQKAA
-214 DNDDETDD
+214 EVEIET
-222 SEINGKPSDDRV
+222 
-234 DLRFPYD
+234 RFPYD
-241 IPLSGEK
+241 IPLSGEP
-248 VRESEMPPARDPEE
+248 VREADEIKPDDPEE
-262 VHSKRRRVVDSY
+262 MRKKGRRVVDSFRRHDVI
-274 KKDDVLDNMPDP
+274 DDMPDP
-286 TADAHRRRAEEETAD
+286 LENAPVKD
-301 ETENDRYSGGVID
+301 ENEGENAGVID
-314 EELLKKL
+314 EDLLKKL

-329 ADKKTKTTGSGI
+329 ADKKPKRKSSGI
-341 KIGDDQ
+341 KIS
-347 DAEDGAPEY
+347 GADEEEEETEQQPEY
-356 RFPPIDLLKPPSADS
+356 KFPPIDLLKRPLNDS
-371 SVDIRSELTA
+371 SGDIRSELTA

-454 EIPNKVR
+454 EIPNKIR
-461 TTVALRELI
+461 TSVAARELI
-470 ESKEFADAQSKVT
+470 ESAEFVSAQSKVT

-519 NSLIM
+519 NSIIM
-524 SILYKS
+524 SMLYKA
-530 TPDEVRMLM
+530 TPDEVKMLM

-559 VVSDPRKAAGALGW
+559 VVSDPRMASGALSW

-591 NLDAYNQLAAK
+591 NLEAYNELAKK
-602 SDTLTPLPQIVIFI
+602 SDTLKPLPQIVIFI

-705 GIAKPVRI
+705 GVAKPIRI
-713 QGCWVSDSEIESV
+713 QGCWISDSEIEAV
-726 AEFLK
+726 AKFLK
-731 KGQTNEYDDEIQ
+731 DGQRNDYDENIQ

-754 GKKGSAAQSNDDNA
+754 GKKGGQASVSDDSDGEYDELLPAAVD
-768 GDFDEMLPSA
+768 
-778 VEVVIEAG
+778 VVIEAG

-811 EAKGVVGPYEGS
+811 EEKGVVGAYGGAS
-823 KPRKVLLTKAQW
+823 KGREILITKAQW
-835 MEMQAMGTDEQL
+835 MEMQATGADEL
-847 AEEE
+847 LSDED

>member
-1 MAAKKP
+1 MSSKKP
-7 APPKSKSRAKKSKQS
+7 TPPKSKTRAKKSANP
-22 NSYIVPIVLFA
+22 NSYIVPIILFA
-33 VAVFLEALA
+33 VAILIEALA
-42 IIPQE
+42 VISQK
-47 DVAVWNALHNFLQ
+47 DVAVWHFLHNFVQ
-60 SFFGVLAYIWPLYLG
+60 SFFGTCAYLWPVYIGYLAIQ
-75 YAAVLLSLESYD
+75 LSLDIEQSNK
-87 DRRIKPLA
+87 IKR
-95 YCAAV
+95 
-100 LVFIGAAIDVFGP
+100 LVISGLLLLFISASIDVFSFPAEGTWER
-113 VKSADYWQHIGM
+113 VTAA
-125 SYTTEG
+125 YTTEG
-131 FFRAGLLGAFVGH
+131 FLRAGFLGALISY
-144 PFYAVAG
+144 PFEAVTG
-151 KIGSRIIFIL
+151 KWGAAIIFVLIL
-161 LIFVFLMILTR
+161 FVLVMVFTR
-172 TTLAKLMI
+172 TTLDKFITKASQPADKLRSAAADKYTEFKKRKEAEKAAKLDV
-180 GARKP
+180 
-185 AERIKSAA
+185 E
-193 TDRYMEHKQRRE
+193 
-205 EMRQAYLDA
+205 
-214 DNDDETDD
+214 
-222 SEINGKPSDDRV
+222 V
-234 DLRFPYD
+234 DTRFAYD
-241 IPLSGEK
+241 IPLPGE
-248 VRESEMPPARDPEE
+248 PAREADEPKPQDPTEMR
-262 VHSKRRRVVDSY
+262 KKGKRVVDSY
-274 KKDDVLDNMPDP
+274 RKHDVLDEIMDEIEDP
-286 TADAHRRRAEEETAD
+286 TIASKPEPD
-301 ETENDRYSGGVID
+301 ENAGVID
-314 EELLKKL
+314 EDLLKKL

-329 ADKKTKTTGSGI
+329 ADKKTDKKVGSGI
-341 KIGDDQ
+341 KIGEETD
-347 DAEDGAPEY
+347 EEPAPEY
-356 RFPPIDLLKPPSADS
+356 KYPPIDLLNAPSRDNAG
-371 SVDIRSELTA
+371 DIRSELTA

-413 QPAAGVKISRI
+413 QPAAGVKISKI

-454 EIPNKVR
+454 EIPNKIR
-461 TTVALRELI
+461 TSVGARELI
-470 ESKEFADAQSKVT
+470 ESAEFVSAQSKVT

-519 NSLIM
+519 NSIIM

-530 TPDEVRMLM
+530 SPDEVRMLM

-559 VVSDPRKAAGALGW
+559 VVSDPRKASGALAW

-591 NLDAYNQLAAK
+591 NLEAYNELAAK
-602 SDTLTPLPQIVIFI
+602 SDNLKPLPQIVIFI

-683 TIIDMAG
+683 TIIDMSG
-690 AERLVGRGD
+690 AERLVGKGD

-705 GIAKPVRI
+705 GVAKPIRI
-713 QGCWVSDSEIESV
+713 QGCWISDAEIEAV
-726 AEFLK
+726 ANFLK
-731 KGQTNEYDDEIQ
+731 NSQKNDYDEEIQ

-754 GKKGSAAQSNDDNA
+754 GKKGAAVSAEDSD
-768 GDFDEMLPSA
+768 GDFDEMLPAA
-778 VEVVIEAG
+778 VEVVIDAG

-811 EAKGVVGPYEGS
+811 EEKGIVGPYGGAAKGREI
-823 KPRKVLLTKAQW
+823 LITKAQW
-835 MEMQAMGTDEQL
+835 MEMQAMGADEEL
-847 AEEE
+847 ADEE

>member
-7 APPKSKSRAKKSKQS
+7 APPKSKSRARKNTEQM
-22 NSYIVPIVLFA
+22 SYITPIILFA
-33 VAVFLEALA
+33 VAILLEALA
-42 IIPQE
+42 VISQK
-47 DVAVWNALHNFLQ
+47 DVAIWHFLHKTVQSLLGTCAYVWPI
-60 SFFGVLAYIWPLYLG
+60 YIG
-75 YAAVLLSLESYD
+75 YFAVQLSLDVDASVKRKRLIYSGL
-87 DRRIKPLA
+87 IILLISA
-95 YCAAV
+95 S
-100 LVFIGAAIDVFGP
+100 FDVFFAEQS
-113 VKSADYWQHIGM
+113 KDIWKHLSA

-131 FFRAGLLGAFVGH
+131 FIRSGFVGALVAF
-144 PFYAVAG
+144 PFTAVAG
-151 KIGSRIIFIL
+151 TWGSRIIFIL
-161 LIFVFLMILTR
+161 IIFVLVMVATR
-172 TTLAKLMI
+172 TTLSKFISKASKPADKLRSVAADKYTEHKRRKEAEKAAKLDV
-180 GARKP
+180 
-185 AERIKSAA
+185 E
-193 TDRYMEHKQRRE
+193 
-205 EMRQAYLDA
+205 
-214 DNDDETDD
+214 
-222 SEINGKPSDDRV
+222 V
-234 DLRFPYD
+234 DTRFAYD
-241 IPLSGEK
+241 IPLPGEQLRDADNPK
-248 VRESEMPPARDPEE
+248 PQDPEE
-262 VHSKRRRVVDSY
+262 VRKKSKRVVESFRSH
-274 KKDDVLDNMPDP
+274 DVLDGSPDP
-286 TADAHRRRAEEETAD
+286 INNAISED
-301 ETENDRYSGGVID
+301 EAPSEDGRGIID

-329 ADKKTKTTGSGI
+329 ADKKPKTKVGSGI
-341 KIGDDQ
+341 KIGDEEP
-347 DAEDGAPEY
+347 EDETPEY
-356 RFPPIDLLKPPSADS
+356 KYPPIDLLKPVSGDNAG
-371 SVDIRSELTA
+371 DIRNELAA

-454 EIPNKVR
+454 EIPNKTRNSVG
-461 TTVALRELI
+461 ARELI
-470 ESKEFADAQSKVT
+470 ESSEFVSAKSKVT
-483 GILGKDISGAN
+483 GILGKDISGTN

-519 NSLIM
+519 NSIIM
-524 SILYKS
+524 SILYKA

-559 VVSDPRKAAGALGW
+559 VVSDPRKASGALAW

-591 NLDAYNQLAAK
+591 NLEAYNELAEK
-602 SDTLTPLPQIVIFI
+602 SDTLKPLPQIVIFI

-674 TVSNQVDSR
+674 TVSNQIDSR
-683 TIIDMAG
+683 TILDMSG
-690 AERLVGRGD
+690 AERLVGKGD
-699 MLYYPV
+699 MLYRPIGV
-705 GIAKPVRI
+705 GNPIRI
-713 QGCWVSDSEIESV
+713 QGCWISDGEIEAV
-726 AEFLK
+726 ANFLK
-731 KGQTNEYDDEIQ
+731 NGQQNEYDEDIQ
-743 QEIERQAAQEK
+743 QEIERNAAQEK
-754 GKKGSAAQSNDDNA
+754 GKKGAAATASDDA
-768 GDFDEMLPSA
+768 DGDYDEKLPAA
-778 VEVVIEAG
+778 VDVILDAG
-786 QASTSLLQRK
+786 QASTALLQRK

-811 EAKGVVGPYEGS
+811 EEKGIVGPYAGAKGREILIT
-823 KPRKVLLTKAQW
+823 RAQW
-835 MEMQAMGTDEQL
+835 MEMQATGADESL
-847 AEEE
+847 FEEE

>member
-1 MAAKKP
+1 MSSKKP
-7 APPKSKSRAKKSKQS
+7 TPPKSKTRAKKSANP
-22 NSYIVPIVLFA
+22 NSYIVPIILFA
-33 VAVFLEALA
+33 VAILIEALA
-42 IIPQE
+42 VISQK
-47 DVAVWNALHNFLQ
+47 DVAVWHFLHNFVQ
-60 SFFGVLAYIWPLYLG
+60 SFFGTCAYLWPVYIGYLAIQ
-75 YAAVLLSLESYD
+75 LSLDIEQSSK
-87 DRRIKPLA
+87 IKR
-95 YCAAV
+95 
-100 LVFIGAAIDVFGP
+100 LVISGLLLLFISASIDVFSFPAEGTWER
-113 VKSADYWQHIGM
+113 VTAA
-125 SYTTEG
+125 YTTEG
-131 FFRAGLLGAFVGH
+131 FLRAGFLGALISY
-144 PFYAVAG
+144 PFEAVTG
-151 KIGSRIIFIL
+151 KWGAAIIFVLIL
-161 LIFVFLMILTR
+161 FVLVMVFTR
-172 TTLAKLMI
+172 TTLDKFITKASQPADKLRNAAADKYTEFKKRKEAEKAAKLDV
-180 GARKP
+180 
-185 AERIKSAA
+185 E
-193 TDRYMEHKQRRE
+193 
-205 EMRQAYLDA
+205 
-214 DNDDETDD
+214 
-222 SEINGKPSDDRV
+222 V
-234 DLRFPYD
+234 DTRFAYD
-241 IPLSGEK
+241 IPLPGE
-248 VRESEMPPARDPEE
+248 PAREADEPKPQDPTEMR
-262 VHSKRRRVVDSY
+262 KKGKRVVDSY
-274 KKDDVLDNMPDP
+274 RKHDVLDEIMDEIEDP
-286 TADAHRRRAEEETAD
+286 TVASKPEPD
-301 ETENDRYSGGVID
+301 ENEGVID

-329 ADKKTKTTGSGI
+329 ADKKTDKKVGSGI
-341 KIGDDQ
+341 KIGEETD
-347 DAEDGAPEY
+347 EEPAPEY
-356 RFPPIDLLKPPSADS
+356 KYPPIDLLNAPSRDNAG
-371 SVDIRSELTA
+371 DIRSELTA

-413 QPAAGVKISRI
+413 QPAAGVKISKI

-461 TTVALRELI
+461 TSVGARELI
-470 ESKEFADAQSKVT
+470 ESAEFVSAQSKVT

-519 NSLIM
+519 NSIIM

-559 VVSDPRKAAGALGW
+559 VVSDPRKASGALAW

-591 NLDAYNQLAAK
+591 NLEAYNELAAK
-602 SDTLTPLPQIVIFI
+602 SDNLKPLPQIVIFI

-683 TIIDMAG
+683 TIIDMSG
-690 AERLVGRGD
+690 AERLVGKGD

-705 GIAKPVRI
+705 GVAKPIRI
-713 QGCWVSDSEIESV
+713 QGCWISDAEIEAV
-726 AEFLK
+726 ANFLK
-731 KGQTNEYDDEIQ
+731 NSQKNDYDEEIQ

-754 GKKGSAAQSNDDNA
+754 GKKGAAVSAEDSD
-768 GDFDEMLPSA
+768 GDFDEMLPAA
-778 VEVVIEAG
+778 VEVVIDAG

-811 EAKGVVGPYEGS
+811 EEKGIVGPYGGAAKGREI
-823 KPRKVLLTKAQW
+823 LITKAQW
-835 MEMQAMGTDEQL
+835 MEMQAMGADEEL
-847 AEEE
+847 ADEE

>member
-1 MAAKKP
+1 MSSKKP
-7 APPKSKSRAKKSKQS
+7 TPPKSKARAKKSANS
-22 NSYIVPIVLFA
+22 NSYIIPIILFA
-33 VAVFLEALA
+33 VAIFIEALA
-42 IIPQE
+42 VISQK
-47 DVAVWNALHNFLQ
+47 DVAVWHFLHNFVQ
-60 SFFGVLAYIWPLYLG
+60 SFFGTCAFLWPVYIGYLAIQ
-75 YAAVLLSLESYD
+75 LSLDIEQSVK
-87 DRRIKPLA
+87 IKR
-95 YCAAV
+95 
-100 LVFIGAAIDVFGP
+100 LVISGLLLLFVSASIDVFSFPAEGSWER
-113 VKSADYWQHIGM
+113 VLA

-131 FFRAGLLGAFVGH
+131 FLRAGFLGALISY
-144 PFYAVAG
+144 PFEAITGRWGAA
-151 KIGSRIIFIL
+151 IIFVL
-161 LIFVFLMILTR
+161 VLFVLVMVFTK
-172 TTLAKLMI
+172 TTLDKFITKASQPADKLRSAAADKYTEFKKRKEAEKAAKLDV
-180 GARKP
+180 
-185 AERIKSAA
+185 E
-193 TDRYMEHKQRRE
+193 
-205 EMRQAYLDA
+205 
-214 DNDDETDD
+214 
-222 SEINGKPSDDRV
+222 V
-234 DLRFPYD
+234 DTRFAYD
-241 IPLSGEK
+241 IPLPGE
-248 VRESEMPPARDPEE
+248 PAREADEPKPQDPTEMR
-262 VHSKRRRVVDSY
+262 KKGKRVVDSY
-274 KKDDVLDNMPDP
+274 RKHDVLDEIMDEIEDP
-286 TADAHRRRAEEETAD
+286 TIEKKPEPD
-301 ETENDRYSGGVID
+301 ENAGVID
-314 EELLKKL
+314 EDLLKKL

-329 ADKKTKTTGSGI
+329 ADKKSNKKVSSGI
-341 KIGDDQ
+341 KIGDETEEEP
-347 DAEDGAPEY
+347 AAPEY
-356 RFPPIDLLKPPSADS
+356 KYPPIDLLNAPSRDNAG
-371 SVDIRSELTA
+371 DIRSELTA
-381 NAEKLVDT
+381 NAEKLVNT

-413 QPAAGVKISRI
+413 QPAAGVKISKI

-454 EIPNKVR
+454 EIPNKIR
-461 TTVALRELI
+461 TSVGARELI
-470 ESKEFADAQSKVT
+470 ESAEFVSAQSKVT

-519 NSLIM
+519 NSIIM

-530 TPDEVRMLM
+530 SPDEVRMLM

-559 VVSDPRKAAGALGW
+559 VVSDPRKASGALAW

-591 NLDAYNQLAAK
+591 NLEAYNELAAK
-602 SDTLTPLPQIVIFI
+602 SDTLKPLPQIVIFI

-683 TIIDMAG
+683 TIIDMSG
-690 AERLVGRGD
+690 AERLVGKGD

-705 GIAKPVRI
+705 GVAKPIRI
-713 QGCWVSDSEIESV
+713 QGCWISDSEIEAV
-726 AEFLK
+726 ANFLK
-731 KGQTNEYDDEIQ
+731 NSGKNEYDEEIQ

-754 GKKGSAAQSNDDNA
+754 GKKGAAVSAEDSD
-768 GDFDEMLPSA
+768 GEFDEMLPAA

-811 EAKGVVGPYEGS
+811 EEKGIVGPYGGAAKGREI
-823 KPRKVLLTKAQW
+823 LITKAQW
-835 MEMQAMGTDEQL
+835 MEMQAMGTDEEL
-847 AEEE
+847 VDEE

>member
-1 MAAKKP
+1 MSSKKP
-7 APPKSKSRAKKSKQS
+7 TPPKSKTRAKKSANP
-22 NSYIVPIVLFA
+22 NSYIVPIILFA
-33 VAVFLEALA
+33 VAILIEALA
-42 IIPQE
+42 VISQK
-47 DVAVWNALHNFLQ
+47 DVAVWHFLHNFVQ
-60 SFFGVLAYIWPLYLG
+60 SFFGTCAYLWPVYIVYLAIQ
-75 YAAVLLSLESYD
+75 LSLDIEQSNK
-87 DRRIKPLA
+87 IKR
-95 YCAAV
+95 
-100 LVFIGAAIDVFGP
+100 LVISGLLLLFISASIDVFSFPAEGTWER
-113 VKSADYWQHIGM
+113 VTAA
-125 SYTTEG
+125 YTTEG
-131 FFRAGLLGAFVGH
+131 FLRAGFLGALISY
-144 PFYAVAG
+144 PFEAVTG
-151 KIGSRIIFIL
+151 KWGAAIIFVLIL
-161 LIFVFLMILTR
+161 FVLVMVFTR
-172 TTLAKLMI
+172 TTLDKFITKASQPADKLRSAAADKYTEFKKRKEAEKAAKLDV
-180 GARKP
+180 
-185 AERIKSAA
+185 E
-193 TDRYMEHKQRRE
+193 
-205 EMRQAYLDA
+205 
-214 DNDDETDD
+214 
-222 SEINGKPSDDRV
+222 V
-234 DLRFPYD
+234 DTRFAYD
-241 IPLSGEK
+241 IPLPGE
-248 VRESEMPPARDPEE
+248 PAREADEPKPQDPTEMR
-262 VHSKRRRVVDSY
+262 KKGKRVVDSY
-274 KKDDVLDNMPDP
+274 RKHDVLDEIMDEIEDP
-286 TADAHRRRAEEETAD
+286 TVASKPEPD
-301 ETENDRYSGGVID
+301 ENAGVID

-329 ADKKTKTTGSGI
+329 ADKKTDKKVGSGI
-341 KIGDDQ
+341 KIGEETD
-347 DAEDGAPEY
+347 EEPAPEY
-356 RFPPIDLLKPPSADS
+356 KYPPIDLLNAPSRDNAG
-371 SVDIRSELTA
+371 DIRSELTA

-413 QPAAGVKISRI
+413 QPAAGVKISKI

-461 TTVALRELI
+461 TSVGARELI
-470 ESKEFADAQSKVT
+470 ESAEFVSAQSKVT

-519 NSLIM
+519 NSIIM

-559 VVSDPRKAAGALGW
+559 VVSDPRKASGALAW

-591 NLDAYNQLAAK
+591 NLEAYNELAAK
-602 SDTLTPLPQIVIFI
+602 SDNLKPLPQIVIFI

-683 TIIDMAG
+683 TIIDMSG
-690 AERLVGRGD
+690 AERLVGKGD

-705 GIAKPVRI
+705 GVAKPIRI
-713 QGCWVSDSEIESV
+713 QGCWISDAEIEAV
-726 AEFLK
+726 ANFLK
-731 KGQTNEYDDEIQ
+731 NSQKNDYDEEIQ

-754 GKKGSAAQSNDDNA
+754 GKKGAAVSAEDSD
-768 GDFDEMLPSA
+768 GDFDEMLPAA
-778 VEVVIEAG
+778 VEVVIDAG

-811 EAKGVVGPYEGS
+811 EEKGIVGPYGGAAKGREI
-823 KPRKVLLTKAQW
+823 LITKAQW
-835 MEMQAMGTDEQL
+835 MEMQAMGADEEL
-847 AEEE
+847 ADEE

>member
-1 MAAKKP
+1 MAEKKP
-7 APPKSKSRAKKSKQS
+7 TPPKSRSRSKSVKS
-22 NSYIVPIVLFA
+22 NSIITPIILFA

-42 IIPQE
+42 LIPQK
-47 DVAVWNALHNFLQ
+47 DVAVWNFLHNFIQ
-60 SFFGVLAYIWPLYLG
+60 SFFGLCAVVWPIFLG
-75 YAAVLLSLESYD
+75 YAAVQMSRDIDEKK
-87 DRRIKPLA
+87 RRNQIIIG
-95 YCAAV
+95 AATV
-100 LVFIGAAIDVFGP
+100 LFVSAAIDVFG
-113 VKSADYWQHIGM
+113 VQAELGFIEHIKAA
-125 SYTTEG
+125 YTTNG
-131 FFRAGLLGAFVGH
+131 FFRAGFIGALFGH
-144 PFYAVAG
+144 PFTAIAG
-151 KIGSRIIFIL
+151 KIGARIIFAL
-161 LIFVFLMILTR
+161 AIFVVVMIITKTALYKFVDK
-172 TTLAKLMI
+172 A
-180 GARKP
+180 GKP
-185 AERIKSAA
+185 AEKLREVAVDK
-193 TDRYMEHKQRRE
+193 YYEHKRRRAE
-205 EMRQAYLDA
+205 KAAEV
-214 DNDDETDD
+214 E
-222 SEINGKPSDDRV
+222 V
-234 DLRFPYD
+234 DTRFAYD
-241 IPLSGEK
+241 IPLSGEPI
-248 VRESEMPPARDPEE
+248 READELKPNDPEE
-262 VHSKRRRVVDSY
+262 MRKKGRRVVDSFRRH
-274 KKDDVLDNMPDP
+274 DVLDDMPDP
-286 TADAHRRRAEEETAD
+286 IENAPVQD
-301 ETENDRYSGGVID
+301 ELEDENAGVID
-314 EELLKKL
+314 EDLLKKL

-329 ADKKTKTTGSGI
+329 ADKKPKRQSSGI
-341 KIGDDQ
+341 KITGDDDELEEEIEQ
-347 DAEDGAPEY
+347 QPEY
-356 RFPPIDLLKPPSADS
+356 KYPPIDLLKRPSNDTS
-371 SVDIRSELTA
+371 GDIRSELTA

-454 EIPNKVR
+454 EIPNKIR
-461 TTVALRELI
+461 TSVAARELI
-470 ESKEFADAQSKVT
+470 ESAEFVSAQSKVT

-519 NSLIM
+519 NSIIM
-524 SILYKS
+524 SMLYKA

-559 VVSDPRKAAGALGW
+559 VVSDPRMASGALSW

-591 NLDAYNQLAAK
+591 NLEVYNELAKK
-602 SDTLTPLPQIVIFI
+602 SDTLKPLPQIVIFI

-705 GIAKPVRI
+705 GVAKPIRI
-713 QGCWVSDSEIESV
+713 QGCWISDAEIEAV
-726 AEFLK
+726 ASFLK
-731 KGQTNEYDDEIQ
+731 NGQKNDYDENIQ

-754 GKKGSAAQSNDDNA
+754 GKKGGASASAEASD
-768 GDFDEMLPSA
+768 GEYDELLSAA

-811 EAKGVVGPYEGS
+811 EEKGVVGAYGGAS
-823 KPRKVLLTKAQW
+823 KGREILITKAQW
-835 MEMQAMGTDEQL
+835 MEMQATGADELL
-847 AEEE
+847 ADED

>member
-1 MAAKKP
+1 MAEKKP
-7 APPKSKSRAKKSKQS
+7 TPPKSRSRSKSVKS
-22 NSYIVPIVLFA
+22 NSIITPIILFA

-42 IIPQE
+42 LIPQK
-47 DVAVWNALHNFLQ
+47 DVAVWNFLHNFIQ
-60 SFFGVLAYIWPLYLG
+60 SFFGLCAVVWPIFLG
-75 YAAVLLSLESYD
+75 YAAVQMSRDIDEKK
-87 DRRIKPLA
+87 RRNQIIIG
-95 YCAAV
+95 AATV
-100 LVFIGAAIDVFGP
+100 LFVSAAIDVFG
-113 VKSADYWQHIGM
+113 VQAELGFIEHIKAA
-125 SYTTEG
+125 YTTNG
-131 FFRAGLLGAFVGH
+131 FFRAGFIGALFGH
-144 PFYAVAG
+144 PFTAIAG
-151 KIGSRIIFIL
+151 KIGARIIFAL
-161 LIFVFLMILTR
+161 AIFVVVMIITKTALYKFVDK
-172 TTLAKLMI
+172 A
-180 GARKP
+180 GKP
-185 AERIKSAA
+185 AEKLREVAVDK
-193 TDRYMEHKQRRE
+193 YYEHKRRRAE
-205 EMRQAYLDA
+205 KAAEV
-214 DNDDETDD
+214 E
-222 SEINGKPSDDRV
+222 V
-234 DLRFPYD
+234 DTRFAYD
-241 IPLSGEK
+241 IPLSGEPI
-248 VRESEMPPARDPEE
+248 READELKPDDPEE
-262 VHSKRRRVVDSY
+262 MRKKGRRVVDSFRRH
-274 KKDDVLDNMPDP
+274 DVLDDMPDP
-286 TADAHRRRAEEETAD
+286 IENAPVQD
-301 ETENDRYSGGVID
+301 ELEDENAGVID
-314 EELLKKL
+314 EDLLKKL

-329 ADKKTKTTGSGI
+329 ADKKPKRQSSGI
-341 KIGDDQ
+341 KITGDDDELEEEIEQ
-347 DAEDGAPEY
+347 QPEY
-356 RFPPIDLLKPPSADS
+356 KYPPIDLLKRPSNDTS
-371 SVDIRSELTA
+371 GDIRSELTA

-454 EIPNKVR
+454 EIPNKIR
-461 TTVALRELI
+461 TSVAARELI
-470 ESKEFADAQSKVT
+470 ESAEFVSAQSKVT

-519 NSLIM
+519 NSIIM
-524 SILYKS
+524 SMLYKA

-559 VVSDPRKAAGALGW
+559 VVSDPRMASGALSW

-591 NLDAYNQLAAK
+591 NLEAYNELAKK
-602 SDTLTPLPQIVIFI
+602 SDTLKPLPQIVIFI

-705 GIAKPVRI
+705 GVAKPIRI
-713 QGCWVSDSEIESV
+713 QGCWISDAEIEAV
-726 AEFLK
+726 ASFLK
-731 KGQTNEYDDEIQ
+731 NGQKNDYDENIQ

-754 GKKGSAAQSNDDNA
+754 GKKSGASASAEASD
-768 GDFDEMLPSA
+768 GEYDELLSAA

-811 EAKGVVGPYEGS
+811 EEKGVVGAYGGAS
-823 KPRKVLLTKAQW
+823 KGREILITKAQW
-835 MEMQAMGTDEQL
+835 MEMQATGADELL
-847 AEEE
+847 ADED

>member
-1 MAAKKP
+1 MAEKKP
-7 APPKSKSRAKKSKQS
+7 TPPKSRSRSKSVKS
-22 NSYIVPIVLFA
+22 NSIITPIILFA
-33 VAVFLEALA
+33 VAIFLEALA
-42 IIPQE
+42 LIPQK
-47 DVAVWNALHNFLQ
+47 DVAVWNFLHTFIQ
-60 SFFGVLAYIWPLYLG
+60 SFFGLCAVVWPIFLG
-75 YAAVLLSLESYD
+75 YAAVQMSRDIDEKK
-87 DRRIKPLA
+87 RRKQIVLCA
-95 YCAAV
+95 AAV
-100 LVFIGAAIDVFGP
+100 LFISATIDVFGP
-113 VKSADYWQHIGM
+113 EDKLGFFEHIKAA
-125 SYTTEG
+125 YTTEG
-131 FFRAGLLGAFVGH
+131 FFRSGFLGALFGH
-144 PFYAVAG
+144 PFTAVAG
-151 KIGSRIIFIL
+151 KIGARIIFAL
-161 LIFVFLMILTR
+161 AIFVVVMIITR
-172 TTLAKLMI
+172 TALYKFVDKA
-180 GARKP
+180 GKP
-185 AERIKSAA
+185 AEKLREVAVDK
-193 TDRYMEHKQRRE
+193 YHEHKRRRAE
-205 EMRQAYLDA
+205 KAAEV
-214 DNDDETDD
+214 E
-222 SEINGKPSDDRV
+222 V
-234 DLRFPYD
+234 DTRFAYD
-241 IPLSGEK
+241 IPLSGEP
-248 VRESEMPPARDPEE
+248 VREADELKPDDPEE
-262 VHSKRRRVVDSY
+262 MRKKGRRVVDSY
-274 KKDDVLDNMPDP
+274 RRHDVLDDMPDP
-286 TADAHRRRAEEETAD
+286 LENAPVRN
-301 ETENDRYSGGVID
+301 ETEDENAGVID
-314 EELLKKL
+314 EDLLKKL
-321 DESVEVIY
+321 DESVEIIY
-329 ADKKTKTTGSGI
+329 ADKKPKRKSSGI
-341 KIGDDQ
+341 KITGDD
-347 DAEDGAPEY
+347 EDEDEIEQQPEY
-356 RFPPIDLLKPPSADS
+356 KYPPIDLLKRPSNDS
-371 SVDIRSELTA
+371 TGDIRSELTA

-454 EIPNKVR
+454 EIPNKIR
-461 TTVALRELI
+461 TSVAARELI
-470 ESKEFADAQSKVT
+470 ESAEFVSAQSKVT

-519 NSLIM
+519 NSIIM
-524 SILYKS
+524 SMLYKA

-559 VVSDPRKAAGALGW
+559 VVSDPRMASGALSW

-591 NLDAYNQLAAK
+591 NLEAYNELAKK
-602 SDTLTPLPQIVIFI
+602 SDTLKPLPQIVIFI

-705 GIAKPVRI
+705 GVAKPIRI
-713 QGCWVSDSEIESV
+713 QGCWISDAEIEAV
-726 AEFLK
+726 ASFLK
-731 KGQTNEYDDEIQ
+731 NGQKNDYDENIQ

-754 GKKGSAAQSNDDNA
+754 GKKGGASASAESSD
-768 GDFDEMLPSA
+768 GEYDELLSAA

-811 EAKGVVGPYEGS
+811 EEKGVVGAYGGAS
-823 KPRKVLLTKAQW
+823 KGREILITKAQW
-835 MEMQAMGTDEQL
+835 MEMQATGADELL
-847 AEEE
+847 ADED

>member
-1 MAAKKP
+1 MSSKKP
-7 APPKSKSRAKKSKQS
+7 TPPKSKTRAKKSANP
-22 NSYIVPIVLFA
+22 NSYIVPIILFA
-33 VAVFLEALA
+33 VAILIEALA
-42 IIPQE
+42 VISQK
-47 DVAVWNALHNFLQ
+47 DVAVWHFLHNFVQ
-60 SFFGVLAYIWPLYLG
+60 SFFGTCAYLWPVYIGYLAIQ
-75 YAAVLLSLESYD
+75 LSLDIEQSSK
-87 DRRIKPLA
+87 IKR
-95 YCAAV
+95 
-100 LVFIGAAIDVFGP
+100 LVISGLLLLFISASIDVFSFPAEGTWER
-113 VKSADYWQHIGM
+113 VTAA
-125 SYTTEG
+125 YTTEG
-131 FFRAGLLGAFVGH
+131 FLRAGFLGALISY
-144 PFYAVAG
+144 PFEAVTG
-151 KIGSRIIFIL
+151 KWGAAIIFVLIL
-161 LIFVFLMILTR
+161 FVLVMVFTR
-172 TTLAKLMI
+172 TTLDKFITKASQPADKLRSAAADKYTEFKKRKEAEKAAKLDV
-180 GARKP
+180 
-185 AERIKSAA
+185 E
-193 TDRYMEHKQRRE
+193 
-205 EMRQAYLDA
+205 
-214 DNDDETDD
+214 
-222 SEINGKPSDDRV
+222 V
-234 DLRFPYD
+234 DTRFAYD
-241 IPLSGEK
+241 IPLPGE
-248 VRESEMPPARDPEE
+248 PAREADEPKPQDPTEMR
-262 VHSKRRRVVDSY
+262 KKGKRVVDSY
-274 KKDDVLDNMPDP
+274 RKHDVLDEIMDEIEDP
-286 TADAHRRRAEEETAD
+286 TVASKPEPD
-301 ETENDRYSGGVID
+301 ENAGVID

-329 ADKKTKTTGSGI
+329 ADKKTDKKVGSGI
-341 KIGDDQ
+341 KIGEETD
-347 DAEDGAPEY
+347 EEPAPEY
-356 RFPPIDLLKPPSADS
+356 KYPPIDLLNAPSRDNAG
-371 SVDIRSELTA
+371 DIRSELTA

-413 QPAAGVKISRI
+413 QPAAGVKISKI

-454 EIPNKVR
+454 EIPNKIR
-461 TTVALRELI
+461 TSVGARELI
-470 ESKEFADAQSKVT
+470 ESAEFVSAQSKVT

-519 NSLIM
+519 NSIIM

-559 VVSDPRKAAGALGW
+559 VVSDPRKASGALAW

-591 NLDAYNQLAAK
+591 NLEAYNELAAK
-602 SDTLTPLPQIVIFI
+602 SDNLKPLPQIVIFI

-683 TIIDMAG
+683 TIIDMSG
-690 AERLVGRGD
+690 AERLVGKGD

-705 GIAKPVRI
+705 GVAKPIRI
-713 QGCWVSDSEIESV
+713 QGCWISDSEIEAV
-726 AEFLK
+726 ANFLK
-731 KGQTNEYDDEIQ
+731 NSGKNEYDEEIQ

-754 GKKGSAAQSNDDNA
+754 GKKGAAVSAEDSD
-768 GDFDEMLPSA
+768 GDFDEMLPAA
-778 VEVVIEAG
+778 VEVVIDAG

-811 EAKGVVGPYEGS
+811 EEKGIVGPYGGAAKGREI
-823 KPRKVLLTKAQW
+823 LITKAQW
-835 MEMQAMGTDEQL
+835 MEMQAMGADEEL
-847 AEEE
+847 ADEE

>member
-1 MAAKKP
+1 MAEKKP
-7 APPKSKSRAKKSKQS
+7 TPPKSRSRSKSVKS
-22 NSYIVPIVLFA
+22 NSIITPIILFA

-42 IIPQE
+42 LIPQK
-47 DVAVWNALHNFLQ
+47 DVAVWNFLHNFIQ
-60 SFFGVLAYIWPLYLG
+60 SFFGLCAVVWPIFLG
-75 YAAVLLSLESYD
+75 YAAVQMSRDIDEKK
-87 DRRIKPLA
+87 RRNQIIIG
-95 YCAAV
+95 AATV
-100 LVFIGAAIDVFGP
+100 LFVSAAIDVFG
-113 VKSADYWQHIGM
+113 VQAELGFIEHIKAA
-125 SYTTEG
+125 YTTNG
-131 FFRAGLLGAFVGH
+131 FFRAGFIGALFGH
-144 PFYAVAG
+144 PFTAIAG
-151 KIGSRIIFIL
+151 KIGARIIFAL
-161 LIFVFLMILTR
+161 AIFVVVMIITKTALYKFVDK
-172 TTLAKLMI
+172 A
-180 GARKP
+180 GKP
-185 AERIKSAA
+185 AEKLREVAVDK
-193 TDRYMEHKQRRE
+193 YYEHKRRRAE
-205 EMRQAYLDA
+205 KAAEV
-214 DNDDETDD
+214 E
-222 SEINGKPSDDRV
+222 V
-234 DLRFPYD
+234 DTRFAYD
-241 IPLSGEK
+241 IPLSGEPI
-248 VRESEMPPARDPEE
+248 READELKPNDPEE
-262 VHSKRRRVVDSY
+262 MRKKGRRVVDSFRRH
-274 KKDDVLDNMPDP
+274 DVLDDMPDP
-286 TADAHRRRAEEETAD
+286 IENAPVQD
-301 ETENDRYSGGVID
+301 ELEDENAGVID
-314 EELLKKL
+314 EDLLKKL

-329 ADKKTKTTGSGI
+329 ADKKPKRQSSGI
-341 KIGDDQ
+341 KITGDDDELEEEIEQ
-347 DAEDGAPEY
+347 QPEY
-356 RFPPIDLLKPPSADS
+356 KYPPIDLLKRPSNDTS
-371 SVDIRSELTA
+371 GDIRSELTA

-454 EIPNKVR
+454 EIPNKIR
-461 TTVALRELI
+461 TSVAARELI
-470 ESKEFADAQSKVT
+470 ESAEFVSAQSKVT

-519 NSLIM
+519 NSIIM
-524 SILYKS
+524 SMLYKA

-559 VVSDPRKAAGALGW
+559 VVSDPRMASGALSW

-591 NLDAYNQLAAK
+591 NLEAYNELAKK
-602 SDTLTPLPQIVIFI
+602 SDTLKPLPQIVIFI

-705 GIAKPVRI
+705 GVAKPIRI
-713 QGCWVSDSEIESV
+713 QGCWISDAEIEAV
-726 AEFLK
+726 ASFLK
-731 KGQTNEYDDEIQ
+731 NGQKNDYDENIQ

-754 GKKGSAAQSNDDNA
+754 GKKGGASSSAEASD
-768 GDFDEMLPSA
+768 GEYDELLSAA

-811 EAKGVVGPYEGS
+811 EEKGVVGAYGGAS
-823 KPRKVLLTKAQW
+823 KGREILITKAQW
-835 MEMQAMGTDEQL
+835 MEMQATGADELL
-847 AEEE
+847 ADEG

>member
-1 MAAKKP
+1 MPEKKP
-7 APPKSKSRAKKSKQS
+7 APPKSKSRAKKDSVA
-22 NSYIVPIVLFA
+22 NSYIYPIVIFA
-33 VAVFLEALA
+33 VAIFIEALA
-42 IIPQE
+42 VISQE
-47 DVAVWNALHNFLQ
+47 DVAVWNFLHTFIQ
-60 SFFGVLAYIWPLYLG
+60 SFLGICAYIWPLYIG
-75 YAAVLLSLESYD
+75 YAAVQMSLDIEPKVRRKRLIYGALVLLYLSAS
-87 DRRIKPLA
+87 
-95 YCAAV
+95 
-100 LVFIGAAIDVFGP
+100 IDVFGP
-113 VKSADYWQHIGM
+113 IKADGFWAHISQ
-125 SYTTEG
+125 SYTTNG
-131 FFRAGLLGAFVGH
+131 FFRSGFLGALFGH
-144 PFYAVAG
+144 PFSAVAG
-151 KIGSRIIFIL
+151 KIGARIIFVLIL
-161 LIFVFLMILTR
+161 FVIIMIISR
-172 TTLAKLMI
+172 TTLAKFI
-180 GARKP
+180 SNASKP
-185 AERIKSAA
+185 ADKIRTVAA
-193 TDRYMEHKQRRE
+193 DKYMEHKRRKE
-205 EMRQAYLDA
+205 NQKSASLDV
-214 DNDDETDD
+214 E
-222 SEINGKPSDDRV
+222 V
-234 DLRFPYD
+234 DTHFAYD
-241 IPLSGEK
+241 IPLPGET
-248 VRESEMPPARDPEE
+248 PRDAYELKPQSPEE
-262 VHSKRRRVVDSY
+262 IRKKGKRVVESF
-274 KKDDVLDNMPDP
+274 KKDDVLDNNAEAIENASVTEA
-286 TADAHRRRAEEETAD
+286 TAQEDSA
-301 ETENDRYSGGVID
+301 NSGVID

-329 ADKKTKTTGSGI
+329 ADKKSKTKVGSGI
-341 KIGDDQ
+341 KIGDDE
-347 DAEDGAPEY
+347 AEDEPAAPVY
-356 RFPPIDLLKPPSADS
+356 KYPPINLLKSPANDYSG
-371 SVDIRSELTA
+371 DIRSELTA

-461 TTVALRELI
+461 TSVGARELI
-470 ESKEFADAQSKVT
+470 ESAEFVSAQSKVT

-494 CFMDIAKMPHVL
+494 CFMDISKMPHVL

-519 NSLIM
+519 NSIIM
-524 SILYKS
+524 SILYKA

-559 VVSDPRKAAGALGW
+559 VVSDPRKASGALSW

-583 ILSDNGVR
+583 ILSDSGVR
-591 NLDAYNQLAAK
+591 NLDAYNEMARK
-602 SDTLTPLPQIVIFI
+602 SDTLKPLPQIVIFI

-690 AERLVGRGD
+690 AERLVGKGD

-705 GIAKPVRI
+705 GVAKPIRI
-713 QGCWVSDSEIESV
+713 QGCWISDSEIEAV
-726 AEFLK
+726 ADFLK
-731 KGQTNEYDDEIQ
+731 KGQSNEYDENIQ

-754 GKKGSAAQSNDDNA
+754 GKKGAAVSSAD
-768 GDFDEMLPSA
+768 GDSDYDEMLPNA
-778 VEVVIEAG
+778 IEVVIEAG

-811 EAKGVVGPYEGS
+811 EEKGVVGPYGGAAKGRE
-823 KPRKVLLTKAQW
+823 VLITKAQW
-835 MEMQAMGTDEQL
+835 MEMQATGADERL
-847 AEEE
+847 ADEE

>member
-1 MAAKKP
+1 MSSKKP
-7 APPKSKSRAKKSKQS
+7 TPPKSKTRAKKSANP
-22 NSYIVPIVLFA
+22 NSYIVPIILFA
-33 VAVFLEALA
+33 VAILIEALA
-42 IIPQE
+42 VISQK
-47 DVAVWNALHNFLQ
+47 DVAVWHFLHNFVQ
-60 SFFGVLAYIWPLYLG
+60 SFFGTCAYLWPVYIGYLAIQ
-75 YAAVLLSLESYD
+75 LSLDIEHSSK
-87 DRRIKPLA
+87 IKR
-95 YCAAV
+95 
-100 LVFIGAAIDVFGP
+100 LVISGLLLLFISASIDVFSFPAEGTWER
-113 VKSADYWQHIGM
+113 VTAA
-125 SYTTEG
+125 YTTEG
-131 FFRAGLLGAFVGH
+131 FLRAGFLGALISY
-144 PFYAVAG
+144 PFEAVTG
-151 KIGSRIIFIL
+151 KWGAAIIFVLIL
-161 LIFVFLMILTR
+161 FVLVMVFTR
-172 TTLAKLMI
+172 TTLDKFITKASQPADKLRSAAADKYTEFKKRKEAEKAAKLDV
-180 GARKP
+180 
-185 AERIKSAA
+185 E
-193 TDRYMEHKQRRE
+193 
-205 EMRQAYLDA
+205 
-214 DNDDETDD
+214 
-222 SEINGKPSDDRV
+222 V
-234 DLRFPYD
+234 DTRFAYD
-241 IPLSGEK
+241 IPLPGE
-248 VRESEMPPARDPEE
+248 PAREADEPKPQDPTEMR
-262 VHSKRRRVVDSY
+262 KKGKRVVDSY
-274 KKDDVLDNMPDP
+274 RKHDVLDEIMDEIEDP
-286 TADAHRRRAEEETAD
+286 TVASKPEPD
-301 ETENDRYSGGVID
+301 ENAGVID

-329 ADKKTKTTGSGI
+329 ADKKTDKKVGSGI
-341 KIGDDQ
+341 KIGEETD
-347 DAEDGAPEY
+347 EEPTLEY
-356 RFPPIDLLKPPSADS
+356 KYPPIDLLNAPSRDNAG
-371 SVDIRSELTA
+371 DIRSELTA

-413 QPAAGVKISRI
+413 QPAAGVKISKI

-461 TTVALRELI
+461 TSVGARELI
-470 ESKEFADAQSKVT
+470 ESAEFVSAQSKVT

-519 NSLIM
+519 NSIIM

-559 VVSDPRKAAGALGW
+559 VVSDPRKASGALAW

-591 NLDAYNQLAAK
+591 NLEAYNELAAK
-602 SDTLTPLPQIVIFI
+602 SDNLKPLPQIVIFI

-683 TIIDMAG
+683 TIIDMSG
-690 AERLVGRGD
+690 AERLVGKGD

-705 GIAKPVRI
+705 GVAKPIRI
-713 QGCWVSDSEIESV
+713 QGCWISDAEIEAV
-726 AEFLK
+726 ANFLK
-731 KGQTNEYDDEIQ
+731 NSQKNDYDEEIQ

-754 GKKGSAAQSNDDNA
+754 GKKGAAVSAEDSD
-768 GDFDEMLPSA
+768 GDFDEMLPAA
-778 VEVVIEAG
+778 VEVVIDAG

-811 EAKGVVGPYEGS
+811 EEKGIVGPYGGAAKGREI
-823 KPRKVLLTKAQW
+823 LITKAQW
-835 MEMQAMGTDEQL
+835 MEMQAMGTDEEL
-847 AEEE
+847 VDEE